1 MFLPLFFVTFAA
13 IITYLNKKRTKN
25 MKHIRHYLTALFAI
39 ALSLMVWADSGEL
52 FTSGKLSSSLINCI
66 VQDKYGY
73 IWVGTEY
80 GLSKFD
86 GYRFTN
92 YLHNEEDTTSITD
105 NIISDLLV
113 DKKGNL
119 WIGCAKGLMR
129 YNYETNNF
137 SRLQFPDGR
146 KPRIYSMVESHRG
159 DILLGTAGYG
169 LYSVKNNGIE
179 KTANNRFTIKW
190 ERAYAKRDS
199 DVFFTHIY
207 EDKHH
212 YLWQSSH
219 LSTFTRF
226 IEKQG
231 KVQRKDFKSPYGAP
245 VAFIQHRP
253 QAMLIVCMYGIIYYD
268 YRTGRIAD
276 AGYDLGTFKNHVT
289 INNATFDHE
298 GNLYISTS
306 EHGALII
313 KKGSNKVEQLENSNS
328 NFNLSTA
335 FVNDIIE
342 DKDNNLWIGCY
353 KKGLYLLNQ
362 RQQAFSSWSF
372 SAQNYII
379 GSSVSSIAPG
389 ENGETWCTVQNS
401 GVFCFDAS
409 GKIIAHPTSPAGT
422 CIIYKDR
429 RGAYWISNGSALYS
443 YNPHTGAYQE
453 KLTFTS
459 AGIYCMT
466 DDNQGNLYIS
476 VYSKG
481 LYIYNVESGKVTV
494 LNMRQ
499 RGNKGF
505 LCNDWVRSMAFDHT
519 GHLWIGT
526 SNGVSCLNT
535 KTLSF
540 KDFGW
545 NNILKDRQANGICE
559 GKNGNMII
567 GTEEGLYLFDRKNNK
582 TLALPHAEVLK
593 GKQVCSIIKDHQGD
607 LWISTTMGI
616 WQYDQKNR
624 QFIGH
629 INGNGLTTREY
640 VLGSSMHTAS
650 DLIAFGTSDGITT
663 FYPERVKAKKMELGD
678 VHLTNFIIDGK
689 PINCLTDEFTIPYEE
704 NSFTLEFSLLNY
716 RNTDNISFQYRIN
729 EGKWNSTNEGSN
741 AVSFNKLKPGSY
753 TLEVRAMSNGNFSKK
768 STIIHIKVCDPW
780 YASTWAFLLYFLT
793 AAGII
798 LYIIYRYERHRKED
812 LEETKMQF
820 LINATHDIRSPLTL
834 IMEPLKKLKER
845 LGNAEEYQADID
857 TIDRNAQRLL
867 TLVNQILDKRRLD
880 KHQMNLS
887 CRETNLVE
895 FSQGLVSL
903 FTYNANLRGI
913 NIRLEMP
920 ETPVNAWIDRNKLD
934 KAIANL
940 LSNAFKY
947 TPNGG
952 EIIFRI
958 EKQDKKVLLYVID
971 SGKGLGKN
979 DDAKTLFERFYQG
992 KNSADMHLGGSGIG
1006 LNLCRSIVR
1015 LHGGDV
1021 TARNREDGTSGA
1033 CFIIELPLGKEH
1045 LKDSQIN
1052 SDYVVNGKKQQRG
1065 AASRNSKILLVDD
1078 DIEICR
1084 YLKSELSDWYRFV
1097 ICNNGKEALKQLL
1110 SGDFDLVV
1118 SDVVMPEM
1126 DGITLLRNIKGN
1138 ANISHVPVIMLTSK
1152 SEISDRL
1159 EGIKLGADAYLAKPF
1174 SLEELHLTIDNLID
1188 NVRRLKGKFSGA
1200 LKQDD
1205 KVEKIEV
1212 KGYDEELMERIMK
1225 VVNENLSD
1233 SDFNVEKMCDE
1244 VGVSRTQLHRK
1255 LKEMTGV
1262 PTSEFLRNIRLNEAA
1277 RLIREH
1283 KINITQV
1290 SYMVGFANNS
1300 HFSTAFKKYFGMSP
1314 TEYAAK
1320 YTE

>member
-1 MFLPLFFVTFAA
+1 METISSV
-13 IITYLNKKRTKN
+13 
-25 MKHIRHYLTALFAI
+25 
-39 ALSLMVWADSGEL
+39 VGVAD
-52 FTSGKLSSSLINCI
+52 
-66 VQDKYGY
+66 
-73 IWVGTEY
+73 
-80 GLSKFD
+80 
-86 GYRFTN
+86 
-92 YLHNEEDTTSITD
+92 
-105 NIISDLLV
+105 
-113 DKKGNL
+113 
-119 WIGCAKGLMR
+119 GLML
-129 YNYETNNF
+129 F
-137 SRLQFPDGR
+137 
-146 KPRIYSMVESHRG
+146 V
-159 DILLGTAGYG
+159 
-169 LYSVKNNGIE
+169 VKN
-179 KTANNRFTIKW
+179 
-190 ERAYAKRDS
+190 
-199 DVFFTHIY
+199 H
-207 EDKHH
+207 
-212 YLWQSSH
+212 
-219 LSTFTRF
+219 
-226 IEKQG
+226 
-231 KVQRKDFKSPYGAP
+231 
-245 VAFIQHRP
+245 
-253 QAMLIVCMYGIIYYD
+253 
-268 YRTGRIAD
+268 
-276 AGYDLGTFKNHVT
+276 
-289 INNATFDHE
+289 
-298 GNLYISTS
+298 
-306 EHGALII
+306 
-313 KKGSNKVEQLENSNS
+313 
-328 NFNLSTA
+328 
-335 FVNDIIE
+335 
-342 DKDNNLWIGCY
+342 
-353 KKGLYLLNQ
+353 GLYLLDEKTGNTKLLQ
-362 RQQAFSSWSF
+362 
-372 SAQNYII
+372 
-379 GSSVSSIAPG
+379 
-389 ENGETWCTVQNS
+389 
-401 GVFCFDAS
+401 
-409 GKIIAHPTSPAGT
+409 SPAGP
-422 CIIYKDR
+422 IKVYSDFRKKVYVYGRDGIYEYDWKHQTYRLLLPANGLSLDGMQVDAAGNIYFTSPGNGLYVWNR
-429 RGAYWISNGSALYS
+429 KSGKMTQYLMDDKRPHKTICNNWISEIRLDS
-443 YNPHTGAYQE
+443 
-453 KLTFTS
+453 
-459 AGIYCMT
+459 
-466 DDNQGNLYIS
+466 
-476 VYSKG
+476 
-481 LYIYNVESGKVTV
+481 
-494 LNMRQ
+494 
-499 RGNKGF
+499 RG
-505 LCNDWVRSMAFDHT
+505 W
-519 GHLWIGT
+519 LWCAT
-526 SNGVSCLNT
+526 TNGVSCMDT
-535 KTLSF
+535 KTGYFDIILSRP
-540 KDFGW
+540 
-545 NNILKDRQANGICE
+545 LLE
-559 GKNGNMII
+559 GKTCYSTLELSDGKIAI
-567 GTEEGLYLFDRKNNK
+567 ATEMGLYLYDRKNQQ
-582 TLALPHAEVLK
+582 TTPWPHSESISGLRIYSLK
-593 GKQVCSIIKDHQGD
+593 KDAWGN
-607 LWISTTMGI
+607 LWMSTAQGI
-616 WQYDQKNR
+616 WCYSSKAKL
-624 QFIGH
+624 FFSFEK
-629 INGNGLTTREY
+629 GNGLLTKEY
-640 VLGSSMHTAS
+640 LAGVAGSTPDGVICYGNSEGLTYFRPSQVKDYNEKMSAIYLSEVL
-650 DLIAFGTSDGITT
+650 L
-663 FYPERVKAKKMELGD
+663 
-678 VHLTNFIIDGK
+678 DGK
-689 PINCLTDEFTIPYEE
+689 MAPFIGDNLSVPSDFKSIVL
-704 NSFTLEFSLLNY
+704 NFSLLDY
-716 RNTDNISFQYRIN
+716 QSVGNIVFQYRIN
-729 EGKWNSTNEGSN
+729 GGKWISN
-741 AVSFNKLKPGSY
+741 AAGDNSFNFTGLSY
-753 TLEVRAMSNGNFSKK
+753 GHYRIEVRTYCNGKYSIYNKV
-768 STIIHIKVCDPW
+768 IKLNVLVPW
-780 YASTWAFLLYFLT
+780 YLTVWAKLIYLILVLGFM
-793 AAGII
+793 AAVIF
-798 LYIIYRYERHRKED
+798 IYLHKKKRD
-812 LEETKMQF
+812 LEEAKMQF

-845 LGNAEEYQADID
+845 LGNAEEYHEDID
-857 TIDRNAQRLL
+857 TMDRNAQRLL

-895 FSQGLVSL
+895 FSRGLVSL

-1045 LKDSQIN
+1045 LKNNQICLDN
-1052 SDYVVNGKKQQRG
+1052 VGTGKKQQRG

-1188 NVRRLKGKFSGA
+1188 NVRRLKGKFTGA

-1205 KVEKIEV
+1205 KVEKVEV

-1314 TEYAAK
+1314 TEYAAR
-1320 YTE
+1320 YSE

>member
-1 MFLPLFFVTFAA
+1 MLFSIFCFVQ
-13 IITYLNKKRTKN
+13 
-25 MKHIRHYLTALFAI
+25 MLTCFSYAN
-39 ALSLMVWADSGEL
+39 SGRL
-52 FTSGKLSSSLINCI
+52 YTSNDLSSSLIRCI
-66 VQDKYGY
+66 IQDKYGF
-73 IWVGTEY
+73 IWVGTNY
-80 GLSKFD
+80 GLNRFD
-86 GYRFTN
+86 GYKFST
-92 YLHNEEDTTSITD
+92 YLCNPADTTTIQD
-105 NIISDLLV
+105 NDIVKLYPYSKEFLFVATNRGLYKYSYLTNSFQHIVLEKKDEKIRVSSLIEDGKHNLL
-113 DKKGNL
+113 
-119 WIGCAKGLMR
+119 I
-129 YNYETNNF
+129 
-137 SRLQFPDGR
+137 
-146 KPRIYSMVESHRG
+146 
-159 DILLGTAGYG
+159 GTAGYG
-169 LYSVKNNGIE
+169 AYRLDMTTGKVTRLSRKSANSV
-179 KTANNRFTIKW
+179 
-190 ERAYAKRDS
+190 D
-199 DVFFTHIY
+199 DFFAMLFFDD
-207 EDKHH
+207 EG
-212 YLWQSSH
+212 YLWQANH
-219 LSTFTRF
+219 TKVLR
-226 IEKQG
+226 KYKYNG
-231 KVQRKDFKSPYGAP
+231 KSIQLVSVYEPKDLFGISKLYATDKKGFF
-245 VAFIQHRP
+245 VAHTGGMMR
-253 QAMLIVCMYGIIYYD
+253 YD
-268 YRTGRIAD
+268 YASHSFSRYDFDFSAHQG
-276 AGYDLGTFKNHVT
+276 AGYISAVTLDKYGNLWLGTSGDGTFKIPHGSRKAYRVEL
-289 INNATFDHE
+289 NNQSFIFDNAHISDLLIDRD
-298 GNLYISTS
+298 GNQWY
-306 EHGALII
+306 
-313 KKGSNKVEQLENSNS
+313 
-328 NFNLSTA
+328 
-335 FVNDIIE
+335 
-342 DKDNNLWIGCY
+342 GCY
-353 KKGLYLLNQ
+353 MKGLFLSNNDKNVFHPVSLDELGAGMETISSVVGVADGLMLFVVKNHGLYLLDEKTGNTKLLQ
-362 RQQAFSSWSF
+362 
-372 SAQNYII
+372 
-379 GSSVSSIAPG
+379 
-389 ENGETWCTVQNS
+389 
-401 GVFCFDAS
+401 
-409 GKIIAHPTSPAGT
+409 SPAGP
-422 CIIYKDR
+422 IKVYSDFRKKVYVYGRDGIYEYDWMYQTYRLLLPSNGLSLDDMQVDAAGNIYFTSQGNGLYVWNRKSGKMTQYLMDDKR
-429 RGAYWISNGSALYS
+429 PHKTICNNWISEIRLDS
-443 YNPHTGAYQE
+443 
-453 KLTFTS
+453 
-459 AGIYCMT
+459 
-466 DDNQGNLYIS
+466 
-476 VYSKG
+476 
-481 LYIYNVESGKVTV
+481 
-494 LNMRQ
+494 
-499 RGNKGF
+499 RG
-505 LCNDWVRSMAFDHT
+505 W
-519 GHLWIGT
+519 LWCAT
-526 SNGVSCLNT
+526 ANGVSCMDT
-535 KTLSF
+535 KTGYFDIILSRP
-540 KDFGW
+540 
-545 NNILKDRQANGICE
+545 LLE
-559 GKNGNMII
+559 GKSCYSTLELSDGKIAI
-567 GTEEGLYLFDRKNNK
+567 ATEMGLYLYDRKKQQTTPWPHSESISGLRIYSLNK
-582 TLALPHAEVLK
+582 DAK
-593 GKQVCSIIKDHQGD
+593 GN
-607 LWISTTMGI
+607 LWMSTAQGI
-616 WQYDQKNR
+616 WCYDSKAKS
-624 QFIGH
+624 FFSFEK
-629 INGNGLTTREY
+629 GNGLLTKEY
-640 VLGSSMHTAS
+640 LAGVVGS
-650 DLIAFGTSDGITT
+650 TSDGVICYGNSEGLTY
-663 FYPERVKAKKMELGD
+663 FRPSQVKDYNEKTSAIYLSG
-678 VHLTNFIIDGK
+678 VLLDGK
-689 PINCLTDEFTIPYEE
+689 MAPFIGDNLSVPSDFKSIVL
-704 NSFTLEFSLLNY
+704 SFSQLDYQSVG
-716 RNTDNISFQYRIN
+716 NIVFQYRIN
-729 EGKWNSTNEGSN
+729 GGKWISN
-741 AVSFNKLKPGSY
+741 AAGDNSFNFTGLSY
-753 TLEVRAMSNGNFSKK
+753 GHYRIEVRTYCNGKYSTYKK
-768 STIIHIKVCDPW
+768 VINLDVLAPW
-780 YASTWAFLLYFLT
+780 FLTVWAKLLYLFLILGLT
-793 AAGII
+793 AAAII
-798 LYIIYRYERHRKED
+798 VFLRKKKRD
-812 LEETKMQF
+812 MEEAKMQF

-1188 NVRRLKGKFSGA
+1188 NVRRLKGKFTGA

-1205 KVEKIEV
+1205 KVEKVEV

-1314 TEYAAK
+1314 TEYAAR
-1320 YTE
+1320 YSE

>member
-1 MFLPLFFVTFAA
+1 MLFSIFCFVQ
-13 IITYLNKKRTKN
+13 
-25 MKHIRHYLTALFAI
+25 MLTCFSYAN
-39 ALSLMVWADSGEL
+39 SGRL
-52 FTSGKLSSSLINCI
+52 YTSNDMSSSLIRCI
-66 VQDKYGY
+66 IQDKYGF
-73 IWVGTEY
+73 IWVGTNF
-80 GLSKFD
+80 GLNRFD
-86 GYRFTN
+86 GYKFCT
-92 YLHNEEDTTSITD
+92 YLCNPADTTTIQD
-105 NIISDLLV
+105 NDIVKLYPYSKEFLFVATNRGLYKYSYLTNSFQHIVLEKKDEKIRISSLIEDGKHNLL
-113 DKKGNL
+113 
-119 WIGCAKGLMR
+119 I
-129 YNYETNNF
+129 
-137 SRLQFPDGR
+137 
-146 KPRIYSMVESHRG
+146 
-159 DILLGTAGYG
+159 GTAGYG
-169 LYSVKNNGIE
+169 AYRLDMTTGKVTRLSRKSANSV
-179 KTANNRFTIKW
+179 
-190 ERAYAKRDS
+190 D
-199 DVFFTHIY
+199 DFFAMLFFDD
-207 EDKHH
+207 EG
-212 YLWQSSH
+212 YLWQANH
-219 LSTFTRF
+219 TKVLR
-226 IEKQG
+226 KYKYNG
-231 KVQRKDFKSPYGAP
+231 KSIKLVSVYEPKGLFSVCKLYAADKKGFF
-245 VAFIQHRP
+245 VAH
-253 QAMLIVCMYGIIYYD
+253 VGGIMRYD
-268 YRTGRIAD
+268 YASHRFSRYDFDFSAHQG
-276 AGYDLGTFKNHVT
+276 AGYISAVTLDKYGNLWLGTSGDGTFKIPHGSRKAYRVEL
-289 INNATFDHE
+289 NNQSFIFDNAHISDLLIDRD
-298 GNLYISTS
+298 GNQWY
-306 EHGALII
+306 
-313 KKGSNKVEQLENSNS
+313 
-328 NFNLSTA
+328 
-335 FVNDIIE
+335 
-342 DKDNNLWIGCY
+342 GCY
-353 KKGLYLLNQ
+353 MKGLFLSNNDKNVFHPVSLDELGAGMETISSVVGVADGLMLFVVKNHGLYLLDEKTGNTKLLQ
-362 RQQAFSSWSF
+362 
-372 SAQNYII
+372 
-379 GSSVSSIAPG
+379 
-389 ENGETWCTVQNS
+389 
-401 GVFCFDAS
+401 
-409 GKIIAHPTSPAGT
+409 SPAGP
-422 CIIYKDR
+422 IKVYSDFRKKVYVYGRDGIYEYDWMHQTYRLLLPSNGLSLDDMRVDAAGNIYFTSQGNGLYVWNRKSGKMTQYLMDDKR
-429 RGAYWISNGSALYS
+429 PHKTICNNWISEIRLDS
-443 YNPHTGAYQE
+443 
-453 KLTFTS
+453 
-459 AGIYCMT
+459 
-466 DDNQGNLYIS
+466 
-476 VYSKG
+476 
-481 LYIYNVESGKVTV
+481 
-494 LNMRQ
+494 
-499 RGNKGF
+499 RG
-505 LCNDWVRSMAFDHT
+505 W
-519 GHLWIGT
+519 LWCAT
-526 SNGVSCLNT
+526 ANGVSCMDT
-535 KTLSF
+535 KTGYFDIILSRP
-540 KDFGW
+540 
-545 NNILKDRQANGICE
+545 LLE
-559 GKNGNMII
+559 GKTCYSTLELSDGKIAI
-567 GTEEGLYLFDRKNNK
+567 ATEMGLYLYDRKK
-582 TLALPHAEVLK
+582 QQTTPWPHSESISGLRIYSLK
-593 GKQVCSIIKDHQGD
+593 KDVKGN
-607 LWISTTMGI
+607 LWMSTAQGI
-616 WQYDQKNR
+616 WCYDSKAKS
-624 QFIGH
+624 FFSFEK
-629 INGNGLTTREY
+629 GNGLLTKEY
-640 VLGSSMHTAS
+640 LAGVVGS
-650 DLIAFGTSDGITT
+650 TSDGVICYGNSEGLTY
-663 FYPERVKAKKMELGD
+663 FQPSEVKDYNEKTSAIYLSG
-678 VHLTNFIIDGK
+678 VLLDGK
-689 PINCLTDEFTIPYEE
+689 MAPFIGDNLSVPSDFKSIVL
-704 NSFTLEFSLLNY
+704 SFSQLDYQSVG
-716 RNTDNISFQYRIN
+716 NIVFQYRIN
-729 EGKWNSTNEGSN
+729 GGKWISN
-741 AVSFNKLKPGSY
+741 AAGDNSFNFTGLSY
-753 TLEVRAMSNGNFSKK
+753 GHYRIEVRTYCNGKYSTYKK
-768 STIIHIKVCDPW
+768 VINLDVLAPW
-780 YASTWAFLLYFLT
+780 FLTVWAKLLYLFLILGLT
-793 AAGII
+793 AAAII
-798 LYIIYRYERHRKED
+798 VYLRKKKRD
-812 LEETKMQF
+812 LEEAKMQF

-857 TIDRNAQRLL
+857 AIDRNAQRLL

-903 FTYNANLRGI
+903 FTYNANLSGI

>member
-1 MFLPLFFVTFAA
+1 MDDKRPHKTICNNWISEIRLDSRGWLWCATTNGVSCMDTKTGYFDIILSRPLLEGKTCYSTLELSDGK
-13 IITYLNKKRTKN
+13 I
-25 MKHIRHYLTALFAI
+25 AI
-39 ALSLMVWADSGEL
+39 ATEMGLYLYDRKKQQTTPWPHSESISGLRIYSLKKDV
-52 FTSGKLSSSLINCI
+52 
-66 VQDKYGY
+66 
-73 IWVGTEY
+73 
-80 GLSKFD
+80 
-86 GYRFTN
+86 
-92 YLHNEEDTTSITD
+92 
-105 NIISDLLV
+105 
-113 DKKGNL
+113 KGNL
-119 WIGCAKGLMR
+119 WMSTAQGIWCYDSKAKSFFSFEKGNGLLTKE
-129 YNYETNNF
+129 YLAGVVGST
-137 SRLQFPDGR
+137 SDGV
-146 KPRIYSMVESHRG
+146 IC
-159 DILLGTAGYG
+159 YG
-169 LYSVKNNGIE
+169 NSEGLTYFRPSQVKDYDE
-179 KTANNRFTIKW
+179 KTSA
-190 ERAYAKRDS
+190 
-199 DVFFTHIY
+199 IY
-207 EDKHH
+207 
-212 YLWQSSH
+212 
-219 LSTFTRF
+219 LSGVLLDGKMAPF
-226 IEKQG
+226 IG
-231 KVQRKDFKSPYGAP
+231 DNLSVPSDFKS
-245 VAFIQHRP
+245 
-253 QAMLIVCMYGIIYYD
+253 IV
-268 YRTGRIAD
+268 
-276 AGYDLGTFKNHVT
+276 
-289 INNATFDHE
+289 
-298 GNLYISTS
+298 
-306 EHGALII
+306 
-313 KKGSNKVEQLENSNS
+313 
-328 NFNLSTA
+328 LS
-335 FVNDIIE
+335 
-342 DKDNNLWIGCY
+342 
-353 KKGLYLLNQ
+353 
-362 RQQAFSSWSF
+362 
-372 SAQNYII
+372 
-379 GSSVSSIAPG
+379 
-389 ENGETWCTVQNS
+389 
-401 GVFCFDAS
+401 
-409 GKIIAHPTSPAGT
+409 
-422 CIIYKDR
+422 
-429 RGAYWISNGSALYS
+429 
-443 YNPHTGAYQE
+443 
-453 KLTFTS
+453 
-459 AGIYCMT
+459 
-466 DDNQGNLYIS
+466 
-476 VYSKG
+476 
-481 LYIYNVESGKVTV
+481 
-494 LNMRQ
+494 
-499 RGNKGF
+499 
-505 LCNDWVRSMAFDHT
+505 
-519 GHLWIGT
+519 
-526 SNGVSCLNT
+526 
-535 KTLSF
+535 
-540 KDFGW
+540 
-545 NNILKDRQANGICE
+545 
-559 GKNGNMII
+559 
-567 GTEEGLYLFDRKNNK
+567 
-582 TLALPHAEVLK
+582 
-593 GKQVCSIIKDHQGD
+593 
-607 LWISTTMGI
+607 
-616 WQYDQKNR
+616 
-624 QFIGH
+624 
-629 INGNGLTTREY
+629 
-640 VLGSSMHTAS
+640 
-650 DLIAFGTSDGITT
+650 
-663 FYPERVKAKKMELGD
+663 
-678 VHLTNFIIDGK
+678 
-689 PINCLTDEFTIPYEE
+689 
-704 NSFTLEFSLLNY
+704 FSLLDY
-716 RNTDNISFQYRIN
+716 QSVGNIVFQYRIN
-729 EGKWNSTNEGSN
+729 GGKWISN
-741 AVSFNKLKPGSY
+741 AAGDNSFNFTGLSY
-753 TLEVRAMSNGNFSKK
+753 GHYRIEVRTYCNGKYSTYKK
-768 STIIHIKVCDPW
+768 VINLDVLAPW
-780 YASTWAFLLYFLT
+780 YLTVWAKLIYLSLVLGFM
-793 AAGII
+793 AAVIF
-798 LYIIYRYERHRKED
+798 IYLRKKKRD
-812 LEETKMQF
+812 LEEAKMQF

-845 LGNAEEYQADID
+845 LGNAEEYHEDID

-1052 SDYVVNGKKQQRG
+1052 SDYVVNGKKQQRSG
-1065 AASRNSKILLVDD
+1065 ASKNSKILLVDD

-1084 YLKSELSDWYRFV
+1084 YIKTELSDWYRFV
-1097 ICNNGKEALKQLL
+1097 ICNNGKDALKQLL

-1188 NVRRLKGKFSGA
+1188 NVRRLKGKFTGA

-1205 KVEKIEV
+1205 KVEKVEV

-1277 RLIREH
+1277 RLIKEG

>member
-1 MFLPLFFVTFAA
+1 METISSVVGVADGLMLFVVKNHGLYLLDEKTGNTKLLQSPAGSIKVFSDFRKNVYVYGRDGIYEYDWKHQTYRLLLPANGLSLDGMQVDAA
-13 IITYLNKKRTKN
+13 GNIYFTSPGNGLYVWNRKSGKMTQYLMDDKRPHKTICNNWTSEIRLDSRGWLWCATANGVSCMDTKTGYFDIILSWPLLEGKTCYSTLELSDGK
-25 MKHIRHYLTALFAI
+25 IAI
-39 ALSLMVWADSGEL
+39 ATEMGLYLYDRKKQQTTPWPHSESISGLRIYSLKKDA
-52 FTSGKLSSSLINCI
+52 
-66 VQDKYGY
+66 
-73 IWVGTEY
+73 
-80 GLSKFD
+80 
-86 GYRFTN
+86 
-92 YLHNEEDTTSITD
+92 
-105 NIISDLLV
+105 
-113 DKKGNL
+113 KGNL
-119 WIGCAKGLMR
+119 WMSTAQGIWCYDSKAKSFFSFEKGNGLLTKE
-129 YNYETNNF
+129 YLAGVVGST
-137 SRLQFPDGR
+137 SDGV
-146 KPRIYSMVESHRG
+146 IC
-159 DILLGTAGYG
+159 YG
-169 LYSVKNNGIE
+169 NSEGLTYFRPSQVKNYDE
-179 KTANNRFTIKW
+179 KTSA
-190 ERAYAKRDS
+190 
-199 DVFFTHIY
+199 IY
-207 EDKHH
+207 
-212 YLWQSSH
+212 
-219 LSTFTRF
+219 LSGVLLDGKMAPF
-226 IEKQG
+226 IG
-231 KVQRKDFKSPYGAP
+231 DNLSVPSDFKS
-245 VAFIQHRP
+245 
-253 QAMLIVCMYGIIYYD
+253 IV
-268 YRTGRIAD
+268 
-276 AGYDLGTFKNHVT
+276 L
-289 INNATFDHE
+289 
-298 GNLYISTS
+298 
-306 EHGALII
+306 
-313 KKGSNKVEQLENSNS
+313 
-328 NFNLSTA
+328 
-335 FVNDIIE
+335 
-342 DKDNNLWIGCY
+342 
-353 KKGLYLLNQ
+353 
-362 RQQAFSSWSF
+362 SF
-372 SAQNYII
+372 SQLDYQ
-379 GSSVSSIAPG
+379 SV
-389 ENGETWCTVQNS
+389 
-401 GVFCFDAS
+401 
-409 GKIIAHPTSPAGT
+409 
-422 CIIYKDR
+422 
-429 RGAYWISNGSALYS
+429 
-443 YNPHTGAYQE
+443 
-453 KLTFTS
+453 
-459 AGIYCMT
+459 
-466 DDNQGNLYIS
+466 GNI
-476 VYSKG
+476 V
-481 LYIYNVESGKVTV
+481 
-494 LNMRQ
+494 
-499 RGNKGF
+499 
-505 LCNDWVRSMAFDHT
+505 
-519 GHLWIGT
+519 
-526 SNGVSCLNT
+526 
-535 KTLSF
+535 
-540 KDFGW
+540 
-545 NNILKDRQANGICE
+545 
-559 GKNGNMII
+559 
-567 GTEEGLYLFDRKNNK
+567 
-582 TLALPHAEVLK
+582 
-593 GKQVCSIIKDHQGD
+593 
-607 LWISTTMGI
+607 
-616 WQYDQKNR
+616 
-624 QFIGH
+624 
-629 INGNGLTTREY
+629 
-640 VLGSSMHTAS
+640 
-650 DLIAFGTSDGITT
+650 
-663 FYPERVKAKKMELGD
+663 
-678 VHLTNFIIDGK
+678 
-689 PINCLTDEFTIPYEE
+689 
-704 NSFTLEFSLLNY
+704 
-716 RNTDNISFQYRIN
+716 FQYRIN
-729 EGKWNSTNEGSN
+729 GGKWISN
-741 AVSFNKLKPGSY
+741 AAGDNSFNFTGLSHGHY
-753 TLEVRAMSNGNFSKK
+753 RIEVRTYCNGKYSTYKK
-768 STIIHIKVCDPW
+768 VINLDVLAPW
-780 YASTWAFLLYFLT
+780 FLTVWAKLIYLFLILGLT
-793 AAGII
+793 AAAII
-798 LYIIYRYERHRKED
+798 VFLRKKKRD
-812 LEETKMQF
+812 MEEAKMQF

-913 NIRLEMP
+913 NIRLEIP

-1021 TARNREDGTSGA
+1021 YAHNREDGKSGA

-1045 LKDSQIN
+1045 LKNNQIY
-1052 SDYVVNGKKQQRG
+1052 SDNGKTKKKQQRD
-1065 AASRNSKILLVDD
+1065 AASRNCKILLVDD

-1097 ICNNGKEALKQLL
+1097 ICNNGKEALNQLF
-1110 SGDFDLVV
+1110 SDDFDLVI

-1126 DGITLLRNIKGN
+1126 DGITLLKNIKGN

-1212 KGYDEELMERIMK
+1212 KGNDEELMERIMK
-1225 VVNENLSD
+1225 VVNENMSD

>member
-1 MFLPLFFVTFAA
+1 MKRFMLFLIFCFVQ
-13 IITYLNKKRTKN
+13 
-25 MKHIRHYLTALFAI
+25 MLTCFSYAN
-39 ALSLMVWADSGEL
+39 SGRL
-52 FTSGKLSSSLINCI
+52 YTSNDLSSSLIRCI
-66 VQDKYGY
+66 IQDKYGF
-73 IWVGTEY
+73 IWVGTNY
-80 GLSKFD
+80 GLNRFD
-86 GYRFTN
+86 GYKFST
-92 YLHNEEDTTSITD
+92 YLCNPADTTTIQD
-105 NIISDLLV
+105 NDIVKLYPYSKEFLFVATNRGLYKYSYLTNSFQHIVLEKKDEKIRVSSLIEDGKHNLL
-113 DKKGNL
+113 
-119 WIGCAKGLMR
+119 I
-129 YNYETNNF
+129 
-137 SRLQFPDGR
+137 
-146 KPRIYSMVESHRG
+146 
-159 DILLGTAGYG
+159 GTAGYG
-169 LYSVKNNGIE
+169 AYRLDMTTGKVTRLSRKSANSV
-179 KTANNRFTIKW
+179 
-190 ERAYAKRDS
+190 D
-199 DVFFTHIY
+199 DFFAMLFFDD
-207 EDKHH
+207 EG
-212 YLWQSSH
+212 YLWQANH
-219 LSTFTRF
+219 TKVLR
-226 IEKQG
+226 KYKYNG
-231 KVQRKDFKSPYGAP
+231 KSIKLVSVYEPKGLFSVCKLYAADKKGFF
-245 VAFIQHRP
+245 VAH
-253 QAMLIVCMYGIIYYD
+253 VGGIMRYD
-268 YRTGRIAD
+268 YASHSFSRYDFDFSAHQG
-276 AGYDLGTFKNHVT
+276 AGYISAVTLDKYGNLWLGTSGDGTFKIPHGSRKAYRVEL
-289 INNATFDHE
+289 NNQSFIFDNAHISDLLIDRD
-298 GNLYISTS
+298 GNQWY
-306 EHGALII
+306 
-313 KKGSNKVEQLENSNS
+313 
-328 NFNLSTA
+328 
-335 FVNDIIE
+335 
-342 DKDNNLWIGCY
+342 GCY
-353 KKGLYLLNQ
+353 MKGLFLSNNDKNVFHPVSLDELGAGMETISSVVGVADGLMLFVVKNHGLYLLDEKTGNTKLLQ
-362 RQQAFSSWSF
+362 
-372 SAQNYII
+372 
-379 GSSVSSIAPG
+379 
-389 ENGETWCTVQNS
+389 
-401 GVFCFDAS
+401 
-409 GKIIAHPTSPAGT
+409 SPAGP
-422 CIIYKDR
+422 IKVYSDFRKKVYVYGRDGIYEYDWMHQTYRLLLPSNGLSLDDMQVDAAGNIYFTSQGNGLYVWDR
-429 RGAYWISNGSALYS
+429 KSGKMTQYLMDDKRPHKTICNNWISEIRLDS
-443 YNPHTGAYQE
+443 
-453 KLTFTS
+453 
-459 AGIYCMT
+459 
-466 DDNQGNLYIS
+466 
-476 VYSKG
+476 
-481 LYIYNVESGKVTV
+481 
-494 LNMRQ
+494 
-499 RGNKGF
+499 RG
-505 LCNDWVRSMAFDHT
+505 W
-519 GHLWIGT
+519 LWCAT
-526 SNGVSCLNT
+526 ANGVSCMDT
-535 KTLSF
+535 KNGYFDIILSRP
-540 KDFGW
+540 
-545 NNILKDRQANGICE
+545 LLE
-559 GKNGNMII
+559 GKSCYSTLELSDGKIAI
-567 GTEEGLYLFDRKNNK
+567 ATEMGLYLYDRKK
-582 TLALPHAEVLK
+582 QQTTPWPHSESISGLRIYSLK
-593 GKQVCSIIKDHQGD
+593 KDVKGN
-607 LWISTTMGI
+607 LWMSSAQGI
-616 WQYDQKNR
+616 WCYASKAKS
-624 QFIGH
+624 FFSFEK
-629 INGNGLTTREY
+629 GNGLLTKEY
-640 VLGSSMHTAS
+640 LAGVVGS
-650 DLIAFGTSDGITT
+650 TSDGVICYGNSEGLTY
-663 FYPERVKAKKMELGD
+663 FRPSQVKDYNEKTSAIYLSG
-678 VHLTNFIIDGK
+678 VLLDGK
-689 PINCLTDEFTIPYEE
+689 MAPFIGDNLSVPSDFKSIVL
-704 NSFTLEFSLLNY
+704 SFSQLDYQSVG
-716 RNTDNISFQYRIN
+716 NIVFQYRIN
-729 EGKWNSTNEGSN
+729 GGKWISN
-741 AVSFNKLKPGSY
+741 AAGDNSFNFTGLSY
-753 TLEVRAMSNGNFSKK
+753 GHYRIEVRTYCNGKYSTYKK
-768 STIIHIKVCDPW
+768 VINLDVLTPW
-780 YASTWAFLLYFLT
+780 FLTVWAKLIYLFLILGLT
-793 AAGII
+793 AAAII
-798 LYIIYRYERHRKED
+798 VYLRKKKRD
-812 LEETKMQF
+812 LEEAKMQF

-857 TIDRNAQRLL
+857 TIDRNTQRLL

-1021 TARNREDGTSGA
+1021 TARNREDGKSGA

-1084 YLKSELSDWYRFV
+1084 YIKTELSDWYRFV

-1277 RLIREH
+1277 RLIRER

>member
-1 MFLPLFFVTFAA
+1 METISSVVGVADGLMLFVVKNHGLYLLDEKTGNTKLLQSPAGPIKVYSDFRKNVYVYGRDGIYEYDWKHQTYRLLLPANGLSLDGMQVDAAGNIYFASPGNGLYVWNRKSGKMTQYLMDDKRPHKTICNNWISEIRLDSRGWLWCA
-13 IITYLNKKRTKN
+13 TANGVSCMDTKTGYFDIILSRPLLEGKTCYSTLELSDGK
-25 MKHIRHYLTALFAI
+25 IAI
-39 ALSLMVWADSGEL
+39 ATEMGLYLYDRKKQQTTPWPHSESISGLRIYSLKKDV
-52 FTSGKLSSSLINCI
+52 
-66 VQDKYGY
+66 
-73 IWVGTEY
+73 
-80 GLSKFD
+80 
-86 GYRFTN
+86 
-92 YLHNEEDTTSITD
+92 
-105 NIISDLLV
+105 
-113 DKKGNL
+113 KGNL
-119 WIGCAKGLMR
+119 WMSTAQGIWCYDSKAKSFFSFEKGNGLLTKEYLAGVVGSTSDGVICYGNSEGLTYFR
-129 YNYETNNF
+129 PSQVKDYN
-137 SRLQFPDGR
+137 
-146 KPRIYSMVESHRG
+146 
-159 DILLGTAGYG
+159 
-169 LYSVKNNGIE
+169 E
-179 KTANNRFTIKW
+179 KTSA
-190 ERAYAKRDS
+190 
-199 DVFFTHIY
+199 IY
-207 EDKHH
+207 
-212 YLWQSSH
+212 
-219 LSTFTRF
+219 LSGVLLDGKMAPF
-226 IEKQG
+226 IG
-231 KVQRKDFKSPYGAP
+231 DNLSVPSDFKS
-245 VAFIQHRP
+245 
-253 QAMLIVCMYGIIYYD
+253 IV
-268 YRTGRIAD
+268 
-276 AGYDLGTFKNHVT
+276 L
-289 INNATFDHE
+289 
-298 GNLYISTS
+298 
-306 EHGALII
+306 
-313 KKGSNKVEQLENSNS
+313 
-328 NFNLSTA
+328 
-335 FVNDIIE
+335 
-342 DKDNNLWIGCY
+342 
-353 KKGLYLLNQ
+353 
-362 RQQAFSSWSF
+362 SF
-372 SAQNYII
+372 SQLDYQ
-379 GSSVSSIAPG
+379 SV
-389 ENGETWCTVQNS
+389 
-401 GVFCFDAS
+401 
-409 GKIIAHPTSPAGT
+409 
-422 CIIYKDR
+422 
-429 RGAYWISNGSALYS
+429 
-443 YNPHTGAYQE
+443 
-453 KLTFTS
+453 
-459 AGIYCMT
+459 
-466 DDNQGNLYIS
+466 GNI
-476 VYSKG
+476 V
-481 LYIYNVESGKVTV
+481 
-494 LNMRQ
+494 
-499 RGNKGF
+499 
-505 LCNDWVRSMAFDHT
+505 
-519 GHLWIGT
+519 
-526 SNGVSCLNT
+526 
-535 KTLSF
+535 
-540 KDFGW
+540 
-545 NNILKDRQANGICE
+545 
-559 GKNGNMII
+559 
-567 GTEEGLYLFDRKNNK
+567 
-582 TLALPHAEVLK
+582 
-593 GKQVCSIIKDHQGD
+593 
-607 LWISTTMGI
+607 
-616 WQYDQKNR
+616 
-624 QFIGH
+624 
-629 INGNGLTTREY
+629 
-640 VLGSSMHTAS
+640 
-650 DLIAFGTSDGITT
+650 
-663 FYPERVKAKKMELGD
+663 
-678 VHLTNFIIDGK
+678 
-689 PINCLTDEFTIPYEE
+689 
-704 NSFTLEFSLLNY
+704 
-716 RNTDNISFQYRIN
+716 FQYRIN
-729 EGKWNSTNEGSN
+729 GGKWISN
-741 AVSFNKLKPGSY
+741 AAGDNSFNFTGLSY
-753 TLEVRAMSNGNFSKK
+753 GHYRIEVRTYCNGKYSTYKK
-768 STIIHIKVCDPW
+768 VINLDVLTPW
-780 YASTWAFLLYFLT
+780 FLTVWAKLIYLFLILGLT
-793 AAGII
+793 AAAII
-798 LYIIYRYERHRKED
+798 VYLRKKKRD
-812 LEETKMQF
+812 LEEAKMQF

-958 EKQDKKVLLYVID
+958 EKQAEKVLLYVID

-1021 TARNREDGTSGA
+1021 YAHNREDGKSGA

-1045 LKDSQIN
+1045 LKNNQICLDN
-1052 SDYVVNGKKQQRG
+1052 VGTKKKQQRG

-1097 ICNNGKEALKQLL
+1097 ICNNGKKALKQLL

-1188 NVRRLKGKFSGA
+1188 NVRRLKGKFTGA

-1205 KVEKIEV
+1205 KVEKVEV

-1314 TEYAAK
+1314 TEYAAR
-1320 YTE
+1320 YSE

>member
-1 MFLPLFFVTFAA
+1 MLFSIFCFVQ
-13 IITYLNKKRTKN
+13 
-25 MKHIRHYLTALFAI
+25 MLTCFSYAN
-39 ALSLMVWADSGEL
+39 SGRL
-52 FTSGKLSSSLINCI
+52 YTSNDLSSSLIRCI
-66 VQDKYGY
+66 IQDKYGF
-73 IWVGTEY
+73 IWVGTNY
-80 GLSKFD
+80 GLNRFD
-86 GYRFTN
+86 GYKFST
-92 YLHNEEDTTSITD
+92 YLCNPADTTTIQD
-105 NIISDLLV
+105 NDIVKLYPYSKEFLFVATNRGLYKYSYLTNSFQHIVLEKKDEKIRVSSLIEDGKHNLL
-113 DKKGNL
+113 
-119 WIGCAKGLMR
+119 I
-129 YNYETNNF
+129 
-137 SRLQFPDGR
+137 
-146 KPRIYSMVESHRG
+146 
-159 DILLGTAGYG
+159 GTAGYG
-169 LYSVKNNGIE
+169 AYRLDMTTGKVTRLSRKSANSV
-179 KTANNRFTIKW
+179 
-190 ERAYAKRDS
+190 D
-199 DVFFTHIY
+199 DFFAMLFFDD
-207 EDKHH
+207 EG
-212 YLWQSSH
+212 YLWQANH
-219 LSTFTRF
+219 TKVLR
-226 IEKQG
+226 KYKYNG
-231 KVQRKDFKSPYGAP
+231 KSIKLVSVYEPKGLFSVCKLYAADKKGFF
-245 VAFIQHRP
+245 VAH
-253 QAMLIVCMYGIIYYD
+253 VGGIMRYD
-268 YRTGRIAD
+268 YASHSFSRYDFDFSAHQG
-276 AGYDLGTFKNHVT
+276 AGYISAVTLDKYGNLWLGTSGDGTFKIPHGSRKAYRVEL
-289 INNATFDHE
+289 NNQSFIFDNAHISDLLIDRD
-298 GNLYISTS
+298 GNQWY
-306 EHGALII
+306 
-313 KKGSNKVEQLENSNS
+313 
-328 NFNLSTA
+328 
-335 FVNDIIE
+335 
-342 DKDNNLWIGCY
+342 GCY
-353 KKGLYLLNQ
+353 MKGLFLSNNDKNVFHPVSLDELGAGMETISSVVGVADGLMLFVVKNHGLYLLDEKTGNTKLLQ
-362 RQQAFSSWSF
+362 
-372 SAQNYII
+372 
-379 GSSVSSIAPG
+379 
-389 ENGETWCTVQNS
+389 
-401 GVFCFDAS
+401 
-409 GKIIAHPTSPAGT
+409 SPAGP
-422 CIIYKDR
+422 IKVYSDFRKNVYVYGRDGIYEYDWKHQTYRLLLPSNGLSLDDMR
-429 RGAYWISNGSALYS
+429 VDAAGNIYFTSQGNGLYVWNRKSGKMTQYLMDDKRPHKTICNNWISEIRLDS
-443 YNPHTGAYQE
+443 
-453 KLTFTS
+453 
-459 AGIYCMT
+459 
-466 DDNQGNLYIS
+466 
-476 VYSKG
+476 
-481 LYIYNVESGKVTV
+481 
-494 LNMRQ
+494 
-499 RGNKGF
+499 RG
-505 LCNDWVRSMAFDHT
+505 W
-519 GHLWIGT
+519 LWCAT
-526 SNGVSCLNT
+526 ANGVSCMDT
-535 KTLSF
+535 KTGYFDIILSRP
-540 KDFGW
+540 
-545 NNILKDRQANGICE
+545 LLE
-559 GKNGNMII
+559 GKTCYSTLELSDGKIAI
-567 GTEEGLYLFDRKNNK
+567 ATEMGLYLYDRKK
-582 TLALPHAEVLK
+582 QQTTPWPHSESISGLRIYSLK
-593 GKQVCSIIKDHQGD
+593 KDVKGN
-607 LWISTTMGI
+607 LWMSSAQGI
-616 WQYDQKNR
+616 WCYDSKAKS
-624 QFIGH
+624 FFSFEK
-629 INGNGLTTREY
+629 GNGLLTKEY
-640 VLGSSMHTAS
+640 LAGVVGS
-650 DLIAFGTSDGITT
+650 TSDGVICYGNSEGLTY
-663 FYPERVKAKKMELGD
+663 FRPSQVKDYNEKTSAIYLSG
-678 VHLTNFIIDGK
+678 VLLDGK
-689 PINCLTDEFTIPYEE
+689 MAPFIGDNLSVPSDFKSIVL
-704 NSFTLEFSLLNY
+704 SFSQLDYQSVG
-716 RNTDNISFQYRIN
+716 NIVFQYRIN
-729 EGKWNSTNEGSN
+729 GGKWISN
-741 AVSFNKLKPGSY
+741 AAGDNSFNFTGLSY
-753 TLEVRAMSNGNFSKK
+753 GHYRIEVRTYCNGKYSTYKK
-768 STIIHIKVCDPW
+768 VINLDVLTPW
-780 YASTWAFLLYFLT
+780 FLTVWAKLIYLFLILGLT
-793 AAGII
+793 AAAII
-798 LYIIYRYERHRKED
+798 VYLRKKKRD
-812 LEETKMQF
+812 LEEAKMQF

-845 LGNAEEYQADID
+845 LGNAEEYSEDID
-857 TIDRNAQRLL
+857 TIDRNTQRLL

-1084 YLKSELSDWYRFV
+1084 YIKTELSDWYRFV

-1205 KVEKIEV
+1205 KVEKVEV

>member
-1 MFLPLFFVTFAA
+1 MKRLLLFGVLCLVQMLATFSYA
-13 IITYLNKKRTKN
+13 N
-25 MKHIRHYLTALFAI
+25 
-39 ALSLMVWADSGEL
+39 SGRL
-52 FTSGKLSSSLINCI
+52 YTSNDLSSSLIRCI
-66 VQDKYGY
+66 IQDKYGF
-73 IWVGTEY
+73 IWVGTNY
-80 GLSKFD
+80 GLNRFD
-86 GYRFTN
+86 GYKFST
-92 YLHNEEDTTSITD
+92 YLCNPADTTTIQDNDIVKLYPYSKEFLFVATNRGLYKYSYLTNSFQHIVLEKKDEKIRVSSLIEDGKHNLLIGTSGYGAYRLDMTTGKVTRLSRKSANSVDDFFSMLFFDAEGYLWQANHTKVLRKYKYDGKSIRLVSVYEPKDLFGIRKLYATD
-105 NIISDLLV
+105 KKGFFVAHTGGIMRYDYASHRFSRYDFDFSAHQGAGYISAVTLDKYGNLWLGTSGDGTFKIPHGSGKAYRVELNNQSFIFDNAHISDLLIDRDGNQWYGCYMKGLFLSNNDRNVFHSVTLDDLGAGMETISSVVGVADGLMLFVVKNHGLYLLDEKTGNTRQLQSPAGLVKVYSDIRKKVYVYASGGIYEYDWKHQTYQLLLPASGLSLDGMLV
-113 DKKGNL
+113 DAAGNMYLTSQGNGLYVWNRKSGKMTQYLMDDRRPHKTICNNWITDIRLDSRGRLWCATTNGVSCMDTKTGYFDIILSRPLLEGKTCYCTLELSDGKIAIATEMGLYLYDRKKQQTTPWPHSESISGLRIYSLKKDVKGNL
-119 WIGCAKGLMR
+119 WMSSAQGIWCYDSKAKSFFSFEKGNGLLTKEYLAGVVGSTSDGVICYGNSEGLTYFR
-129 YNYETNNF
+129 PSQVKDYN
-137 SRLQFPDGR
+137 
-146 KPRIYSMVESHRG
+146 
-159 DILLGTAGYG
+159 
-169 LYSVKNNGIE
+169 E
-179 KTANNRFTIKW
+179 KTSA
-190 ERAYAKRDS
+190 
-199 DVFFTHIY
+199 IY
-207 EDKHH
+207 
-212 YLWQSSH
+212 
-219 LSTFTRF
+219 LSGVLLDGKMAPF
-226 IEKQG
+226 IG
-231 KVQRKDFKSPYGAP
+231 DNLSVPSDFKS
-245 VAFIQHRP
+245 
-253 QAMLIVCMYGIIYYD
+253 IV
-268 YRTGRIAD
+268 
-276 AGYDLGTFKNHVT
+276 
-289 INNATFDHE
+289 
-298 GNLYISTS
+298 
-306 EHGALII
+306 
-313 KKGSNKVEQLENSNS
+313 
-328 NFNLSTA
+328 LS
-335 FVNDIIE
+335 
-342 DKDNNLWIGCY
+342 
-353 KKGLYLLNQ
+353 
-362 RQQAFSSWSF
+362 
-372 SAQNYII
+372 
-379 GSSVSSIAPG
+379 
-389 ENGETWCTVQNS
+389 
-401 GVFCFDAS
+401 
-409 GKIIAHPTSPAGT
+409 
-422 CIIYKDR
+422 
-429 RGAYWISNGSALYS
+429 
-443 YNPHTGAYQE
+443 
-453 KLTFTS
+453 
-459 AGIYCMT
+459 
-466 DDNQGNLYIS
+466 
-476 VYSKG
+476 
-481 LYIYNVESGKVTV
+481 
-494 LNMRQ
+494 
-499 RGNKGF
+499 
-505 LCNDWVRSMAFDHT
+505 
-519 GHLWIGT
+519 
-526 SNGVSCLNT
+526 
-535 KTLSF
+535 
-540 KDFGW
+540 
-545 NNILKDRQANGICE
+545 
-559 GKNGNMII
+559 
-567 GTEEGLYLFDRKNNK
+567 
-582 TLALPHAEVLK
+582 
-593 GKQVCSIIKDHQGD
+593 
-607 LWISTTMGI
+607 
-616 WQYDQKNR
+616 
-624 QFIGH
+624 
-629 INGNGLTTREY
+629 
-640 VLGSSMHTAS
+640 
-650 DLIAFGTSDGITT
+650 
-663 FYPERVKAKKMELGD
+663 
-678 VHLTNFIIDGK
+678 
-689 PINCLTDEFTIPYEE
+689 
-704 NSFTLEFSLLNY
+704 FSLLDY
-716 RNTDNISFQYRIN
+716 QSVGNIVFQYRIN
-729 EGKWNSTNEGSN
+729 GGKWISN
-741 AVSFNKLKPGSY
+741 AAGDNSFNFTGLSY
-753 TLEVRAMSNGNFSKK
+753 GHYRIEVRTYCNGKYSTYKK
-768 STIIHIKVCDPW
+768 VINLDVLAPW
-780 YASTWAFLLYFLT
+780 FLTVWAKLIYLFLILGLT
-793 AAGII
+793 AAAII
-798 LYIIYRYERHRKED
+798 VYLRKKKRD
-812 LEETKMQF
+812 MEEAKMQF

-913 NIRLEMP
+913 NIKLEMP
-920 ETPVNAWIDRNKLD
+920 EKPVNAWIDRNKLD

-1052 SDYVVNGKKQQRG
+1052 SDYVVNGKKPQRG
-1065 AASRNSKILLVDD
+1065 AASRNCKILLVDD

-1084 YLKSELSDWYRFV
+1084 YIKSELSDWYRFV
-1097 ICNNGKEALKQLL
+1097 ICNNGKEALNQLL

-1205 KVEKIEV
+1205 KVEKVEV

-1277 RLIREH
+1277 RLIRER

>member
-1 MFLPLFFVTFAA
+1 ML
-13 IITYLNKKRTKN
+13 
-25 MKHIRHYLTALFAI
+25 
-39 ALSLMVWADSGEL
+39 
-52 FTSGKLSSSLINCI
+52 
-66 VQDKYGY
+66 DKYGNL
-73 IWVGTEY
+73 WLGTSGDGTFKIPHGSRKAYRVE
-80 GLSKFD
+80 LNNQSFIFD
-86 GYRFTN
+86 N
-92 YLHNEEDTTSITD
+92 AH
-105 NIISDLLV
+105 ISDLLIDRDGNQWYGCYMKGLFLSNNDKNVFHPVSLDELGAGMETISSVVGVADGLMLFVVKNHGLYLLDEKTGNTKLLQSPAGLVKVYSDFRKNVYVYGRDGIYEYDWKHQTYRLLLPANGLSLDGMQV
-113 DKKGNL
+113 DAAGNIYFTSPGNGLYVWNRKSGKMTQYLMDDKRPHKTICNNWISEIRLDSRGWLWCATTNGVSCMDTKTGYFDIILSRPLLEGKTCYCTLELSDGKIAIATEMGLYLYDRKKQQTTPWPHSESISGLRIYSLNKDAKGNL
-119 WIGCAKGLMR
+119 WMSTAQGIWCYDSKAKSFFSFEKGNGLLTKEYLAGVVGSTSDGVICYGNSEGLTYFQPSEVKD
-129 YNYETNNF
+129 YN
-137 SRLQFPDGR
+137 
-146 KPRIYSMVESHRG
+146 
-159 DILLGTAGYG
+159 
-169 LYSVKNNGIE
+169 E
-179 KTANNRFTIKW
+179 KTSA
-190 ERAYAKRDS
+190 
-199 DVFFTHIY
+199 IY
-207 EDKHH
+207 
-212 YLWQSSH
+212 
-219 LSTFTRF
+219 LSGVLLDGKMAPF
-226 IEKQG
+226 IG
-231 KVQRKDFKSPYGAP
+231 DNLSVPSDFKS
-245 VAFIQHRP
+245 
-253 QAMLIVCMYGIIYYD
+253 IV
-268 YRTGRIAD
+268 
-276 AGYDLGTFKNHVT
+276 
-289 INNATFDHE
+289 
-298 GNLYISTS
+298 
-306 EHGALII
+306 
-313 KKGSNKVEQLENSNS
+313 
-328 NFNLSTA
+328 LS
-335 FVNDIIE
+335 
-342 DKDNNLWIGCY
+342 
-353 KKGLYLLNQ
+353 
-362 RQQAFSSWSF
+362 
-372 SAQNYII
+372 
-379 GSSVSSIAPG
+379 
-389 ENGETWCTVQNS
+389 
-401 GVFCFDAS
+401 
-409 GKIIAHPTSPAGT
+409 
-422 CIIYKDR
+422 
-429 RGAYWISNGSALYS
+429 
-443 YNPHTGAYQE
+443 
-453 KLTFTS
+453 
-459 AGIYCMT
+459 
-466 DDNQGNLYIS
+466 
-476 VYSKG
+476 
-481 LYIYNVESGKVTV
+481 
-494 LNMRQ
+494 
-499 RGNKGF
+499 
-505 LCNDWVRSMAFDHT
+505 
-519 GHLWIGT
+519 
-526 SNGVSCLNT
+526 
-535 KTLSF
+535 
-540 KDFGW
+540 
-545 NNILKDRQANGICE
+545 
-559 GKNGNMII
+559 
-567 GTEEGLYLFDRKNNK
+567 
-582 TLALPHAEVLK
+582 
-593 GKQVCSIIKDHQGD
+593 
-607 LWISTTMGI
+607 
-616 WQYDQKNR
+616 
-624 QFIGH
+624 
-629 INGNGLTTREY
+629 
-640 VLGSSMHTAS
+640 
-650 DLIAFGTSDGITT
+650 
-663 FYPERVKAKKMELGD
+663 
-678 VHLTNFIIDGK
+678 
-689 PINCLTDEFTIPYEE
+689 
-704 NSFTLEFSLLNY
+704 FSLLDY
-716 RNTDNISFQYRIN
+716 QSVGNIVFQYRIN
-729 EGKWNSTNEGSN
+729 GGKWISN
-741 AVSFNKLKPGSY
+741 AAGDNSFNFTGLSY
-753 TLEVRAMSNGNFSKK
+753 GHYRIEVRTYCNGKYSTYKK
-768 STIIHIKVCDPW
+768 VINLDVLAPW
-780 YASTWAFLLYFLT
+780 YLTVWAKLIYLSLVLGFM
-793 AAGII
+793 AAVIF
-798 LYIIYRYERHRKED
+798 IYLRKKKRD
-812 LEETKMQF
+812 LEEAKMQF

-979 DDAKTLFERFYQG
+979 DDAKTTLFERFYQG

-1021 TARNREDGTSGA
+1021 YAHNREDGKSGA

-1045 LKDSQIN
+1045 LKNNQIY
-1052 SDYVVNGKKQQRG
+1052 SDNRDTKKKQQRG

-1188 NVRRLKGKFSGA
+1188 NVRRLKGKFTGA

-1205 KVEKIEV
+1205 KVEKVEV

-1277 RLIREH
+1277 RLIRER

-1314 TEYAAK
+1314 TEYAAR
-1320 YTE
+1320 YAE

>member
-1 MFLPLFFVTFAA
+1 MKRFMLFSIFCFVQ
-13 IITYLNKKRTKN
+13 
-25 MKHIRHYLTALFAI
+25 MLTCFSYAN
-39 ALSLMVWADSGEL
+39 SGRL
-52 FTSGKLSSSLINCI
+52 YTSNDLSSSLIRCI
-66 VQDKYGY
+66 IQDKYGF
-73 IWVGTEY
+73 IWVGTNY
-80 GLSKFD
+80 GLNRFD
-86 GYRFTN
+86 GYKFST
-92 YLHNEEDTTSITD
+92 YLCNPADTTTIQD
-105 NIISDLLV
+105 NDIVKLYPYSKEFLFVATNRGLYKYSYLTNSFQHIVLEKHDEKIRISSLIEDRMHNLL
-113 DKKGNL
+113 
-119 WIGCAKGLMR
+119 I
-129 YNYETNNF
+129 
-137 SRLQFPDGR
+137 
-146 KPRIYSMVESHRG
+146 
-159 DILLGTAGYG
+159 GTAGYG
-169 LYSVKNNGIE
+169 AYRLDMTTGKVTRLSRKAANSV
-179 KTANNRFTIKW
+179 
-190 ERAYAKRDS
+190 D
-199 DVFFTHIY
+199 DFFSMLFF
-207 EDKHH
+207 DDAG
-212 YLWQSSH
+212 YLWQANH
-219 LSTFTRF
+219 TKVLR
-226 IEKQG
+226 KYKYDG
-231 KVQRKDFKSPYGAP
+231 KSIRLVSVYEPKDLFGIRKLYATDKKGFF
-245 VAFIQHRP
+245 VAHTG
-253 QAMLIVCMYGIIYYD
+253 GIMRYD
-268 YRTGRIAD
+268 YASDRFSRYDFDFSAHQG
-276 AGYDLGTFKNHVT
+276 AGYISAATLDKYGNLWLGTSGDGTFKIPHGSRKAYRVEL
-289 INNATFDHE
+289 NNQSFIFDNAHISDLLIDRD
-298 GNLYISTS
+298 GNQWYGCYMKGLFLSNNDKNVFHPVSLDELGAGMETISTVV
-306 EHGALII
+306 GVADGLM
-313 KKGSNKVEQLENSNS
+313 L
-328 NFNLSTA
+328 
-335 FVNDIIE
+335 FVVKNH
-342 DKDNNLWIGCY
+342 
-353 KKGLYLLNQ
+353 GLYLLDEKTGNTKLLQ
-362 RQQAFSSWSF
+362 
-372 SAQNYII
+372 
-379 GSSVSSIAPG
+379 
-389 ENGETWCTVQNS
+389 
-401 GVFCFDAS
+401 
-409 GKIIAHPTSPAGT
+409 SPAGP
-422 CIIYKDR
+422 IKVYSDFRKNVYVYGRDGIYEYDWKHQTYRLLLPANGLSLDDMRVDAAGNIYFTSQGNGLYVWNRKSGKMTQYLMDDR
-429 RGAYWISNGSALYS
+429 RPHKTICNNWISDIRLDS
-443 YNPHTGAYQE
+443 
-453 KLTFTS
+453 
-459 AGIYCMT
+459 
-466 DDNQGNLYIS
+466 
-476 VYSKG
+476 
-481 LYIYNVESGKVTV
+481 
-494 LNMRQ
+494 
-499 RGNKGF
+499 RG
-505 LCNDWVRSMAFDHT
+505 R
-519 GHLWIGT
+519 LWCAT
-526 SNGVSCLNT
+526 TNGVSCMDT
-535 KTLSF
+535 KTGYFDVILSRP
-540 KDFGW
+540 
-545 NNILKDRQANGICE
+545 LLE
-559 GKNGNMII
+559 GKTCYSTLELSDSKIAI
-567 GTEEGLYLFDRKNNK
+567 ATEMGLYLYDSKKRQ
-582 TLALPHAEVLK
+582 TTPWPHSESISGLRIYSLK
-593 GKQVCSIIKDHQGD
+593 KDAKGN
-607 LWISTTMGI
+607 LWMSTAQGI
-616 WQYDQKNR
+616 WCYDSKAKS
-624 QFIGH
+624 FFSFEK
-629 INGNGLTTREY
+629 GNGLLTKEY
-640 VLGSSMHTAS
+640 LAGVVGS
-650 DLIAFGTSDGITT
+650 TSDGVICYGNSEGLTY
-663 FYPERVKAKKMELGD
+663 FRPSQVKDYNEKTSAIYLSG
-678 VHLTNFIIDGK
+678 VLLDGK
-689 PINCLTDEFTIPYEE
+689 MAPFIGDNLSVPSDFKSIVL
-704 NSFTLEFSLLNY
+704 SFSQLDYQSVG
-716 RNTDNISFQYRIN
+716 NIVFQYRIN
-729 EGKWNSTNEGSN
+729 GGKWISN
-741 AVSFNKLKPGSY
+741 AAGDNSFNFTGLSY
-753 TLEVRAMSNGNFSKK
+753 GHYRIEVRTYCNGKYSTYKK
-768 STIIHIKVCDPW
+768 VINLDVLAPW
-780 YASTWAFLLYFLT
+780 FLTVWAKLIYLFLILGLT
-793 AAGII
+793 AAAII
-798 LYIIYRYERHRKED
+798 VYLRKKKRD
-812 LEETKMQF
+812 MEEAKMQF

-913 NIRLEMP
+913 QIKLEMP
-920 ETPVNAWIDRNKLD
+920 KTPVNAWIDRNKLD

-1052 SDYVVNGKKQQRG
+1052 SDYVVNGKKPQRG
-1065 AASRNSKILLVDD
+1065 AASRNCKILLVDD

-1084 YLKSELSDWYRFV
+1084 YIKSELSDWYRFV
-1097 ICNNGKEALKQLL
+1097 ICNNGKEALNQLL

-1205 KVEKIEV
+1205 KVEKVEV

-1277 RLIREH
+1277 RLIRER

>member
-1 MFLPLFFVTFAA
+1 M
-13 IITYLNKKRTKN
+13 
-25 MKHIRHYLTALFAI
+25 
-39 ALSLMVWADSGEL
+39 
-52 FTSGKLSSSLINCI
+52 
-66 VQDKYGY
+66 DKYGNL
-73 IWVGTEY
+73 WLGTSGDGTFKIPHGSRKAYRVE
-80 GLSKFD
+80 LNNQSFIFD
-86 GYRFTN
+86 N
-92 YLHNEEDTTSITD
+92 AH
-105 NIISDLLV
+105 ISDLLIDRDGNQWYGCYMKGLFLSNNDKNVFHPVSLDELGAGMETISSVVGVADGLMLFVVKNHGLYLLDEKTGNTKLLQSPAGPIKVYSDFRKNVYVYGRDGIYEYDWKHQTYRLLLPANGLSLDDMRV
-113 DKKGNL
+113 DAAGNIYFTSQGNGLYVWNRKSGKMTQYLMDDKRPHKTICNNWISEIRLDSRGWLWCATANGVSCMDTKTGYFDIILSRPLLEGKTCYSTLELSDGKIAIATEMGLYLYDRKKQQTTPWPHSESISGLRIYSLKKDVKGNL
-119 WIGCAKGLMR
+119 WMSSAQGIWCYDSKAKSFFSFEKGNGLLTKEYLAGVVGSTSDGVICYGNSEGLTYFR
-129 YNYETNNF
+129 PSQVKDYN
-137 SRLQFPDGR
+137 
-146 KPRIYSMVESHRG
+146 
-159 DILLGTAGYG
+159 
-169 LYSVKNNGIE
+169 E
-179 KTANNRFTIKW
+179 KTSA
-190 ERAYAKRDS
+190 
-199 DVFFTHIY
+199 IY
-207 EDKHH
+207 
-212 YLWQSSH
+212 
-219 LSTFTRF
+219 LSGVLLDGKMAPF
-226 IEKQG
+226 IG
-231 KVQRKDFKSPYGAP
+231 DNLSVPSDFKS
-245 VAFIQHRP
+245 
-253 QAMLIVCMYGIIYYD
+253 IV
-268 YRTGRIAD
+268 
-276 AGYDLGTFKNHVT
+276 L
-289 INNATFDHE
+289 
-298 GNLYISTS
+298 
-306 EHGALII
+306 
-313 KKGSNKVEQLENSNS
+313 
-328 NFNLSTA
+328 
-335 FVNDIIE
+335 
-342 DKDNNLWIGCY
+342 
-353 KKGLYLLNQ
+353 
-362 RQQAFSSWSF
+362 SF
-372 SAQNYII
+372 SQLDYQ
-379 GSSVSSIAPG
+379 SV
-389 ENGETWCTVQNS
+389 
-401 GVFCFDAS
+401 
-409 GKIIAHPTSPAGT
+409 
-422 CIIYKDR
+422 
-429 RGAYWISNGSALYS
+429 
-443 YNPHTGAYQE
+443 
-453 KLTFTS
+453 
-459 AGIYCMT
+459 
-466 DDNQGNLYIS
+466 GNI
-476 VYSKG
+476 V
-481 LYIYNVESGKVTV
+481 
-494 LNMRQ
+494 
-499 RGNKGF
+499 
-505 LCNDWVRSMAFDHT
+505 
-519 GHLWIGT
+519 
-526 SNGVSCLNT
+526 
-535 KTLSF
+535 
-540 KDFGW
+540 
-545 NNILKDRQANGICE
+545 
-559 GKNGNMII
+559 
-567 GTEEGLYLFDRKNNK
+567 
-582 TLALPHAEVLK
+582 
-593 GKQVCSIIKDHQGD
+593 
-607 LWISTTMGI
+607 
-616 WQYDQKNR
+616 
-624 QFIGH
+624 
-629 INGNGLTTREY
+629 
-640 VLGSSMHTAS
+640 
-650 DLIAFGTSDGITT
+650 
-663 FYPERVKAKKMELGD
+663 
-678 VHLTNFIIDGK
+678 
-689 PINCLTDEFTIPYEE
+689 
-704 NSFTLEFSLLNY
+704 
-716 RNTDNISFQYRIN
+716 FQYRIN
-729 EGKWNSTNEGSN
+729 GGKWISN
-741 AVSFNKLKPGSY
+741 AAGDNSFNFTGLSY
-753 TLEVRAMSNGNFSKK
+753 GHYRIEVRTYCNGKYSTYKK
-768 STIIHIKVCDPW
+768 VINLDVLTPW
-780 YASTWAFLLYFLT
+780 FLTVWAKLIYLFLILGLT
-793 AAGII
+793 AAAII
-798 LYIIYRYERHRKED
+798 VYLRKKKRD
-812 LEETKMQF
+812 MEEAKMQF

-845 LGNAEEYQADID
+845 LGNAEEYSADID
-857 TIDRNAQRLL
+857 TIDRNTQRLL

-1084 YLKSELSDWYRFV
+1084 YIKTELSDWYRFV

-1205 KVEKIEV
+1205 KVEKVEV

>member
-1 MFLPLFFVTFAA
+1 MLFSIFCFVQ
-13 IITYLNKKRTKN
+13 
-25 MKHIRHYLTALFAI
+25 MLTCFSYAN
-39 ALSLMVWADSGEL
+39 SGRL
-52 FTSGKLSSSLINCI
+52 YTSNDLSSSLIRCI
-66 VQDKYGY
+66 IQDKYGF
-73 IWVGTEY
+73 IWVGTNY
-80 GLSKFD
+80 GLNRFD
-86 GYRFTN
+86 GYKFST
-92 YLHNEEDTTSITD
+92 YLCNPADTTTIQDNDIVKLYPYSKEFLFVATNRGLYKYSYLTNSFQHIVLEKKDEKIRVSSLIEDGKHNLLIGTSGYGAYRLDMTTGKVTRLSRKSANSVDDFFAMLFFDDEGYLWQANHTKVLRKYKYNGKSIKLVSVYEPKDLFGIRKLYATD
-105 NIISDLLV
+105 KKGFFVAHAGGIMRYDYASHSFSRYDFDFSAHQGAGYISAVTLDKYGNLWLGTSGDGTFKIPHGSRKAYRVELNNQSFIFDNAHISDLLIDRDGNQWYGCYMKGLFLSNNDKNVFHPVSLDELGAGMETISSVVGVADGLMLFVVKNHGLYLLDEKTGNTKLLQSPAGPIKVYSDFRKKVYVYGRDGIYEYDWMYQTYRLLLPSNGLSLDDMQV
-113 DKKGNL
+113 DAAGNIYFTSQGNGLYVWNRKSGKMTQYLMDDKRPHKTICNNWISEIRLDSRGWLWCATANGVSCMDTKTGYFDIILSRPLLEGKSCYSTLELSDGKIAIATEMGLYLYDRKKQQTTPWPHSESISGLRIYSLKKDVKGNL
-119 WIGCAKGLMR
+119 WMSSAQGIWCYDSKAKSFFSFEKGNGLLTKEYLAGVVGSTSDGVICYGNSEGLTYFQPSEVKD
-129 YNYETNNF
+129 YN
-137 SRLQFPDGR
+137 
-146 KPRIYSMVESHRG
+146 
-159 DILLGTAGYG
+159 
-169 LYSVKNNGIE
+169 E
-179 KTANNRFTIKW
+179 KTSA
-190 ERAYAKRDS
+190 
-199 DVFFTHIY
+199 IY
-207 EDKHH
+207 
-212 YLWQSSH
+212 
-219 LSTFTRF
+219 LSGVLLDGKMAPF
-226 IEKQG
+226 IG
-231 KVQRKDFKSPYGAP
+231 DNLSVPSDFKS
-245 VAFIQHRP
+245 
-253 QAMLIVCMYGIIYYD
+253 IV
-268 YRTGRIAD
+268 
-276 AGYDLGTFKNHVT
+276 
-289 INNATFDHE
+289 
-298 GNLYISTS
+298 
-306 EHGALII
+306 
-313 KKGSNKVEQLENSNS
+313 
-328 NFNLSTA
+328 LS
-335 FVNDIIE
+335 
-342 DKDNNLWIGCY
+342 
-353 KKGLYLLNQ
+353 
-362 RQQAFSSWSF
+362 
-372 SAQNYII
+372 
-379 GSSVSSIAPG
+379 
-389 ENGETWCTVQNS
+389 
-401 GVFCFDAS
+401 
-409 GKIIAHPTSPAGT
+409 
-422 CIIYKDR
+422 
-429 RGAYWISNGSALYS
+429 
-443 YNPHTGAYQE
+443 
-453 KLTFTS
+453 
-459 AGIYCMT
+459 
-466 DDNQGNLYIS
+466 
-476 VYSKG
+476 
-481 LYIYNVESGKVTV
+481 
-494 LNMRQ
+494 
-499 RGNKGF
+499 
-505 LCNDWVRSMAFDHT
+505 
-519 GHLWIGT
+519 
-526 SNGVSCLNT
+526 
-535 KTLSF
+535 
-540 KDFGW
+540 
-545 NNILKDRQANGICE
+545 
-559 GKNGNMII
+559 
-567 GTEEGLYLFDRKNNK
+567 
-582 TLALPHAEVLK
+582 
-593 GKQVCSIIKDHQGD
+593 
-607 LWISTTMGI
+607 
-616 WQYDQKNR
+616 
-624 QFIGH
+624 
-629 INGNGLTTREY
+629 
-640 VLGSSMHTAS
+640 
-650 DLIAFGTSDGITT
+650 
-663 FYPERVKAKKMELGD
+663 
-678 VHLTNFIIDGK
+678 
-689 PINCLTDEFTIPYEE
+689 
-704 NSFTLEFSLLNY
+704 FSLLDY
-716 RNTDNISFQYRIN
+716 QSVGNIVFQYRIN
-729 EGKWNSTNEGSN
+729 GGKWISN
-741 AVSFNKLKPGSY
+741 AAGDNSFNFTGLSY
-753 TLEVRAMSNGNFSKK
+753 GHYRIEVRTYCNGKYSTYKK
-768 STIIHIKVCDPW
+768 VINLDVLAPW
-780 YASTWAFLLYFLT
+780 FLTVWAKLLYLFLILGLT
-793 AAGII
+793 AAAII
-798 LYIIYRYERHRKED
+798 VYLRKKKRD
-812 LEETKMQF
+812 MEEAKMQF

-913 NIRLEMP
+913 HIKLEMP

-1021 TARNREDGTSGA
+1021 IARNREDGTSGA

-1052 SDYVVNGKKQQRG
+1052 SDYVVNGKKPQRG

-1205 KVEKIEV
+1205 KVEKVEV

>member
-1 MFLPLFFVTFAA
+1 MAPF
-13 IITYLNKKRTKN
+13 IGDN
-25 MKHIRHYLTALFAI
+25 
-39 ALSLMVWADSGEL
+39 LSVPS
-52 FTSGKLSSSLINCI
+52 
-66 VQDKYGY
+66 
-73 IWVGTEY
+73 
-80 GLSKFD
+80 
-86 GYRFTN
+86 
-92 YLHNEEDTTSITD
+92 
-105 NIISDLLV
+105 
-113 DKKGNL
+113 
-119 WIGCAKGLMR
+119 
-129 YNYETNNF
+129 
-137 SRLQFPDGR
+137 
-146 KPRIYSMVESHRG
+146 
-159 DILLGTAGYG
+159 
-169 LYSVKNNGIE
+169 
-179 KTANNRFTIKW
+179 
-190 ERAYAKRDS
+190 
-199 DVFFTHIY
+199 
-207 EDKHH
+207 
-212 YLWQSSH
+212 
-219 LSTFTRF
+219 
-226 IEKQG
+226 
-231 KVQRKDFKSPYGAP
+231 DFKS
-245 VAFIQHRP
+245 
-253 QAMLIVCMYGIIYYD
+253 IV
-268 YRTGRIAD
+268 
-276 AGYDLGTFKNHVT
+276 L
-289 INNATFDHE
+289 
-298 GNLYISTS
+298 
-306 EHGALII
+306 
-313 KKGSNKVEQLENSNS
+313 
-328 NFNLSTA
+328 
-335 FVNDIIE
+335 
-342 DKDNNLWIGCY
+342 
-353 KKGLYLLNQ
+353 
-362 RQQAFSSWSF
+362 SF
-372 SAQNYII
+372 SQLDYQ
-379 GSSVSSIAPG
+379 SV
-389 ENGETWCTVQNS
+389 
-401 GVFCFDAS
+401 
-409 GKIIAHPTSPAGT
+409 
-422 CIIYKDR
+422 
-429 RGAYWISNGSALYS
+429 
-443 YNPHTGAYQE
+443 
-453 KLTFTS
+453 
-459 AGIYCMT
+459 
-466 DDNQGNLYIS
+466 GNI
-476 VYSKG
+476 V
-481 LYIYNVESGKVTV
+481 
-494 LNMRQ
+494 
-499 RGNKGF
+499 
-505 LCNDWVRSMAFDHT
+505 
-519 GHLWIGT
+519 
-526 SNGVSCLNT
+526 
-535 KTLSF
+535 
-540 KDFGW
+540 
-545 NNILKDRQANGICE
+545 
-559 GKNGNMII
+559 
-567 GTEEGLYLFDRKNNK
+567 
-582 TLALPHAEVLK
+582 
-593 GKQVCSIIKDHQGD
+593 
-607 LWISTTMGI
+607 
-616 WQYDQKNR
+616 
-624 QFIGH
+624 
-629 INGNGLTTREY
+629 
-640 VLGSSMHTAS
+640 
-650 DLIAFGTSDGITT
+650 
-663 FYPERVKAKKMELGD
+663 
-678 VHLTNFIIDGK
+678 
-689 PINCLTDEFTIPYEE
+689 
-704 NSFTLEFSLLNY
+704 
-716 RNTDNISFQYRIN
+716 FQYRIN
-729 EGKWNSTNEGSN
+729 GGKWISN
-741 AVSFNKLKPGSY
+741 AAGDNSFNFTGLSY
-753 TLEVRAMSNGNFSKK
+753 GHYRIEVRTYCNGKYSTYKK
-768 STIIHIKVCDPW
+768 VINLDVLAPW
-780 YASTWAFLLYFLT
+780 FLTVWAKLLCLFLILGLT
-793 AAGII
+793 AAAII
-798 LYIIYRYERHRKED
+798 VYLRKKKRD
-812 LEETKMQF
+812 LEEAKMQF

-834 IMEPLKKLKER
+834 IMEPLKKLKEK

-1205 KVEKIEV
+1205 KVEKVEV

>member
-1 MFLPLFFVTFAA
+1 MKRLLLFGVLCLVQMLATFSYA
-13 IITYLNKKRTKN
+13 N
-25 MKHIRHYLTALFAI
+25 
-39 ALSLMVWADSGEL
+39 SGRL
-52 FTSGKLSSSLINCI
+52 YTSNDLSSSLIRCI
-66 VQDKYGY
+66 IQDKYGF
-73 IWVGTEY
+73 IWVGTNY
-80 GLSKFD
+80 GLNRFD
-86 GYRFTN
+86 GY
-92 YLHNEEDTTSITD
+92 
-105 NIISDLLV
+105 
-113 DKKGNL
+113 
-119 WIGCAKGLMR
+119 
-129 YNYETNNF
+129 NF
-137 SRLQFPDGR
+137 STYLCNPADITTIQDNEIVKLYPYSKEFLFVATNRGLYKYSYLTNSFQHIVLEKKDEKIRVSSLIEDG
-146 KPRIYSMVESHRG
+146 KHN
-159 DILLGTAGYG
+159 LLIGTAGYG
-169 LYSVKNNGIE
+169 AYRLDMTTGKVTRLSRKSANSVDN
-179 KTANNRFTIKW
+179 
-190 ERAYAKRDS
+190 
-199 DVFFTHIY
+199 FFTMLFFDA
-207 EDKHH
+207 EG
-212 YLWQSSH
+212 YLWQANH
-219 LSTFTRF
+219 TKVLR
-226 IEKQG
+226 KYKYDG
-231 KVQRKDFKSPYGAP
+231 KSIKLVSVYEPKELFGIRKLYATDKKGFF
-245 VAFIQHRP
+245 VAHTG
-253 QAMLIVCMYGIIYYD
+253 GIMRYD
-268 YRTGRIAD
+268 YASHRFSRYDFDFSAHQG
-276 AGYDLGTFKNHVT
+276 AGFISAVTLDKYGNLWLGTSGDGTFKIPHGSRKAYRVEL
-289 INNATFDHE
+289 NNQSFIFDNAHISDLLIDRD
-298 GNLYISTS
+298 GNQWY
-306 EHGALII
+306 
-313 KKGSNKVEQLENSNS
+313 
-328 NFNLSTA
+328 
-335 FVNDIIE
+335 
-342 DKDNNLWIGCY
+342 GCY
-353 KKGLYLLNQ
+353 MKGLFLSNNDKNVFHPVSLDELGAGMETISSVVGVADGLMLFVVKNHGLYLLDEKTGNTKLLQ
-362 RQQAFSSWSF
+362 SPAGPIKVYSDFRKNVYVYA
-372 SAQNYII
+372 
-379 GSSVSSIAPG
+379 
-389 ENGETWCTVQNS
+389 NGGIYEYDWKHQTYQLLLPAS
-401 GVFCFDAS
+401 GLSLDGMLVDAAGNMFLTSQGNGLYVWNRKS
-409 GKIIAHPTSPAGT
+409 GKITQ
-422 CIIYKDR
+422 YLMDDR
-429 RGAYWISNGSALYS
+429 RPHKTICNNWI
-443 YNPHTGAYQE
+443 
-453 KLTFTS
+453 
-459 AGIYCMT
+459 T
-466 DDNQGNLYIS
+466 DIRLDS
-476 VYSKG
+476 
-481 LYIYNVESGKVTV
+481 
-494 LNMRQ
+494 
-499 RGNKGF
+499 RG
-505 LCNDWVRSMAFDHT
+505 R
-519 GHLWIGT
+519 LWCAT
-526 SNGVSCLNT
+526 TNGVSCMDT
-535 KTLSF
+535 KTGYFDIILSRP
-540 KDFGW
+540 
-545 NNILKDRQANGICE
+545 LLE
-559 GKNGNMII
+559 GKTCYSTLELSDSKIAI
-567 GTEEGLYLFDRKNNK
+567 ATEMGLYLYDSKKRQ
-582 TLALPHAEVLK
+582 TTPWPHSESISGLRIYSLK
-593 GKQVCSIIKDHQGD
+593 KDAKGN
-607 LWISTTMGI
+607 LWMSTAQGI
-616 WQYDQKNR
+616 WCYDSKAKS
-624 QFIGH
+624 FFSFEK
-629 INGNGLTTREY
+629 GNGLLTKEY
-640 VLGSSMHTAS
+640 QAGVVGS
-650 DLIAFGTSDGITT
+650 TSDGVICYGNSEGLTY
-663 FYPERVKAKKMELGD
+663 FRPSQVKDYNEKMSAIYLSG
-678 VHLTNFIIDGK
+678 VLLDGK
-689 PINCLTDEFTIPYEE
+689 MAPFIGDDLSVPSDFKSIVL
-704 NSFTLEFSLLNY
+704 SFSLLDY
-716 RNTDNISFQYRIN
+716 QSVGNIVFQYRIN
-729 EGKWNSTNEGSN
+729 GSKWISN
-741 AVSFNKLKPGSY
+741 AAGDNSFNFTGLSY
-753 TLEVRAMSNGNFSKK
+753 GHYRIEVRTYCNGKYSIYNKV
-768 STIIHIKVCDPW
+768 IKLNVLAPW
-780 YASTWAFLLYFLT
+780 YLTVWAKLIYLILVLGFM
-793 AAGII
+793 AAVIF
-798 LYIIYRYERHRKED
+798 IYLHKKKRD
-812 LEETKMQF
+812 LEEAKMQF

-913 NIRLEMP
+913 HIKLEMP
-920 ETPVNAWIDRNKLD
+920 EKPVNAWIDRNKLD

-1021 TARNREDGTSGA
+1021 YAHNREDGKSGA

-1045 LKDSQIN
+1045 LKNNQIY
-1052 SDYVVNGKKQQRG
+1052 SDNRDTKKKQQRG

-1188 NVRRLKGKFSGA
+1188 NVRRLKGKFTGA

-1205 KVEKIEV
+1205 KVEKVEV

-1277 RLIREH
+1277 RLIRER

-1314 TEYAAK
+1314 TEYAAR
-1320 YTE
+1320 YSE

>member
-1 MFLPLFFVTFAA
+1 MLFSIFCFVQ
-13 IITYLNKKRTKN
+13 
-25 MKHIRHYLTALFAI
+25 MLTCFSYAN
-39 ALSLMVWADSGEL
+39 SGRL
-52 FTSGKLSSSLINCI
+52 YTSNDMSSSLIRCI
-66 VQDKYGY
+66 IQDKYGF
-73 IWVGTEY
+73 IWVGTNF
-80 GLSKFD
+80 GLNRFD
-86 GYRFTN
+86 GYKFCT
-92 YLHNEEDTTSITD
+92 YLCNPADTTTIQD
-105 NIISDLLV
+105 NDIVKLYPYSKEFLFVATNRGLYKYSYLTNSFQHIVLEKKDEKIRISSLIEDGKHNLL
-113 DKKGNL
+113 
-119 WIGCAKGLMR
+119 I
-129 YNYETNNF
+129 
-137 SRLQFPDGR
+137 
-146 KPRIYSMVESHRG
+146 
-159 DILLGTAGYG
+159 GTAGYG
-169 LYSVKNNGIE
+169 AYRLDMTTGKVTRLSRKSANSV
-179 KTANNRFTIKW
+179 
-190 ERAYAKRDS
+190 D
-199 DVFFTHIY
+199 DFFAMLFFDD
-207 EDKHH
+207 EG
-212 YLWQSSH
+212 YLWQANH
-219 LSTFTRF
+219 TKVLR
-226 IEKQG
+226 KYKYNG
-231 KVQRKDFKSPYGAP
+231 KSIKLVSVYEPKGLFSVCKLYAADKKGFF
-245 VAFIQHRP
+245 VAH
-253 QAMLIVCMYGIIYYD
+253 VGGIMRYD
-268 YRTGRIAD
+268 YASHRFSRYDFDFSAHQG
-276 AGYDLGTFKNHVT
+276 AGYISAVTLDKYGNLWLGTSGDGTFKIPHGSRKAYRVEL
-289 INNATFDHE
+289 NNQSFIFDNAHISDLLIDRD
-298 GNLYISTS
+298 GNQWY
-306 EHGALII
+306 
-313 KKGSNKVEQLENSNS
+313 
-328 NFNLSTA
+328 
-335 FVNDIIE
+335 
-342 DKDNNLWIGCY
+342 GCY
-353 KKGLYLLNQ
+353 MKGLFLSNNDKNVFHPVSLDELGAGMETISSVVGVADGLMLFVVKNHGLYLLDEKTGNTKLLQ
-362 RQQAFSSWSF
+362 
-372 SAQNYII
+372 
-379 GSSVSSIAPG
+379 
-389 ENGETWCTVQNS
+389 
-401 GVFCFDAS
+401 
-409 GKIIAHPTSPAGT
+409 SPAGP
-422 CIIYKDR
+422 IKVYSDFRKNVYVYGRDGIYEYDWKHQTYRLLLPANGLSLDYMQVDAAGNIYFTSQGNGLYVWNR
-429 RGAYWISNGSALYS
+429 KSGKMTQYLMDDKRPHKTICNNWISEIRLDS
-443 YNPHTGAYQE
+443 
-453 KLTFTS
+453 
-459 AGIYCMT
+459 
-466 DDNQGNLYIS
+466 
-476 VYSKG
+476 
-481 LYIYNVESGKVTV
+481 
-494 LNMRQ
+494 
-499 RGNKGF
+499 RG
-505 LCNDWVRSMAFDHT
+505 W
-519 GHLWIGT
+519 LWCAT
-526 SNGVSCLNT
+526 ANGVSCMDT
-535 KTLSF
+535 KTGYFDIILSRP
-540 KDFGW
+540 
-545 NNILKDRQANGICE
+545 LLE
-559 GKNGNMII
+559 GKSCYSTLELSDGKIAI
-567 GTEEGLYLFDRKNNK
+567 ATEMGLYLYDRKK
-582 TLALPHAEVLK
+582 QQTTPWPHSESISGLRIYSLK
-593 GKQVCSIIKDHQGD
+593 KDVKGN
-607 LWISTTMGI
+607 LWMSTAQGI
-616 WQYDQKNR
+616 WCYDSKAKS
-624 QFIGH
+624 FFSFEK
-629 INGNGLTTREY
+629 GNGLLTKEY
-640 VLGSSMHTAS
+640 LAGVVGS
-650 DLIAFGTSDGITT
+650 TSDGVICYGNSEGLTY
-663 FYPERVKAKKMELGD
+663 FQPSEVKDYNEKTSAIYLSG
-678 VHLTNFIIDGK
+678 VLLDGK
-689 PINCLTDEFTIPYEE
+689 MAPFIGDNLSVPSDFKSIVL
-704 NSFTLEFSLLNY
+704 SFSLLDY
-716 RNTDNISFQYRIN
+716 QSVGNIVFQYRIN
-729 EGKWNSTNEGSN
+729 GGKWISN
-741 AVSFNKLKPGSY
+741 AAGDNSFNFTGLSY
-753 TLEVRAMSNGNFSKK
+753 GHYRIEVRTYCNGKYSTYKK
-768 STIIHIKVCDPW
+768 VINLDVLAPW
-780 YASTWAFLLYFLT
+780 FLTVWAKLLYLFLILGLT
-793 AAGII
+793 AAAII
-798 LYIIYRYERHRKED
+798 VYLRKKKRD
-812 LEETKMQF
+812 LEEAKMQF

-845 LGNAEEYQADID
+845 LGNAEEYHEDID

-1188 NVRRLKGKFSGA
+1188 NVRRLKGKFTGA

-1205 KVEKIEV
+1205 KVEKVEV

>member
-1 MFLPLFFVTFAA
+1 MLFSIFCFVQ
-13 IITYLNKKRTKN
+13 
-25 MKHIRHYLTALFAI
+25 MLTCFSYAN
-39 ALSLMVWADSGEL
+39 SGRL
-52 FTSGKLSSSLINCI
+52 YTSNDLSSSLIRCI
-66 VQDKYGY
+66 IQDKYGF
-73 IWVGTEY
+73 IWVGTNY
-80 GLSKFD
+80 GLNRFD
-86 GYRFTN
+86 GYKFST
-92 YLHNEEDTTSITD
+92 YLCNPADTTTIQD
-105 NIISDLLV
+105 NDIVKLYPYSKEFLFVATNRGLYKYSYLTNSFQHIVLEKKDEKIRVSSLIEDGKHNLL
-113 DKKGNL
+113 
-119 WIGCAKGLMR
+119 I
-129 YNYETNNF
+129 
-137 SRLQFPDGR
+137 
-146 KPRIYSMVESHRG
+146 
-159 DILLGTAGYG
+159 GTAGYG
-169 LYSVKNNGIE
+169 AYRLDMTTGKVTRLSRKSANSV
-179 KTANNRFTIKW
+179 
-190 ERAYAKRDS
+190 D
-199 DVFFTHIY
+199 DFFAMLFFDD
-207 EDKHH
+207 EG
-212 YLWQSSH
+212 YLWQANH
-219 LSTFTRF
+219 TKVLR
-226 IEKQG
+226 KYKYNG
-231 KVQRKDFKSPYGAP
+231 KSIKLVSVYEPKDLFSVCKLYATDKKGFF
-245 VAFIQHRP
+245 VAHTG
-253 QAMLIVCMYGIIYYD
+253 GIMRYD
-268 YRTGRIAD
+268 YASHSFSRYDFDFSAHQG
-276 AGYDLGTFKNHVT
+276 AGYISAVTLDKYGNLWLGTSGDGTFKIPHGSRKAYRVEL
-289 INNATFDHE
+289 NNQSFIFDNAHISDLLIDRD
-298 GNLYISTS
+298 GNQWY
-306 EHGALII
+306 
-313 KKGSNKVEQLENSNS
+313 
-328 NFNLSTA
+328 
-335 FVNDIIE
+335 
-342 DKDNNLWIGCY
+342 GCY
-353 KKGLYLLNQ
+353 MKGLFLSNNDKNVFHPLSLDELGAGMETISSVVGVADGLMLFVVKNHGLYLLDEKTGNTKLLQ
-362 RQQAFSSWSF
+362 
-372 SAQNYII
+372 
-379 GSSVSSIAPG
+379 
-389 ENGETWCTVQNS
+389 
-401 GVFCFDAS
+401 
-409 GKIIAHPTSPAGT
+409 SPAGP
-422 CIIYKDR
+422 IKVYSDFRKKVYVYGRDGIYEYDWMHQTYRLLLPSNGLSLDDMQVDAAGNIYFTSQGNGLYVWDR
-429 RGAYWISNGSALYS
+429 KSGKMTQYLMDDKRPHKTICNNWISEIRLDS
-443 YNPHTGAYQE
+443 
-453 KLTFTS
+453 
-459 AGIYCMT
+459 
-466 DDNQGNLYIS
+466 
-476 VYSKG
+476 
-481 LYIYNVESGKVTV
+481 
-494 LNMRQ
+494 
-499 RGNKGF
+499 RG
-505 LCNDWVRSMAFDHT
+505 W
-519 GHLWIGT
+519 LWCAT
-526 SNGVSCLNT
+526 ANGVSCMDT
-535 KTLSF
+535 KIGYFDIILSRP
-540 KDFGW
+540 
-545 NNILKDRQANGICE
+545 LLE
-559 GKNGNMII
+559 GKTCYSTLELSDGKIAI
-567 GTEEGLYLFDRKNNK
+567 ATEMGLYLYDRKK
-582 TLALPHAEVLK
+582 QQTTPWPHSESISGLRIYSLK
-593 GKQVCSIIKDHQGD
+593 KDVKGN
-607 LWISTTMGI
+607 LWMSSAQGI
-616 WQYDQKNR
+616 WCYDSKAKS
-624 QFIGH
+624 FFSFEK
-629 INGNGLTTREY
+629 GNGLLTKEY
-640 VLGSSMHTAS
+640 LAGVVGS
-650 DLIAFGTSDGITT
+650 TSDGVICYGNSEGLTY
-663 FYPERVKAKKMELGD
+663 FRPSQVKDYNEKTSAIYLSG
-678 VHLTNFIIDGK
+678 VLLDGK
-689 PINCLTDEFTIPYEE
+689 MAPFIGDNLSVPSDFKSIVL
-704 NSFTLEFSLLNY
+704 SFSQLDYQSVG
-716 RNTDNISFQYRIN
+716 NIVFQYRIN
-729 EGKWNSTNEGSN
+729 GGKWISN
-741 AVSFNKLKPGSY
+741 AAGDNSFNFTGLSY
-753 TLEVRAMSNGNFSKK
+753 GHYRIEVRTYCNGKYSTYKK
-768 STIIHIKVCDPW
+768 VINLDVLTPW
-780 YASTWAFLLYFLT
+780 FLTVWAKLIYLFLILGLT
-793 AAGII
+793 AAAII
-798 LYIIYRYERHRKED
+798 VYLRKKKRD
-812 LEETKMQF
+812 MEEAKMQF

-857 TIDRNAQRLL
+857 TIDRNTQRLL

-1021 TARNREDGTSGA
+1021 TARNREDGKSGA

-1084 YLKSELSDWYRFV
+1084 YIKTELSDWYRFV

-1277 RLIREH
+1277 RLIRER

>member
-1 MFLPLFFVTFAA
+1 MTQYLMDDKRPHKTICNNWISEIRLDSRGWLWCATANGVSCMDTKTGYFDIILSRPLLEGKSCYSTLELSDGK
-13 IITYLNKKRTKN
+13 I
-25 MKHIRHYLTALFAI
+25 AI
-39 ALSLMVWADSGEL
+39 ATEMGLYLYDRKKQQTTPWPHSESISGLRIYSLKKDV
-52 FTSGKLSSSLINCI
+52 
-66 VQDKYGY
+66 
-73 IWVGTEY
+73 
-80 GLSKFD
+80 
-86 GYRFTN
+86 
-92 YLHNEEDTTSITD
+92 
-105 NIISDLLV
+105 
-113 DKKGNL
+113 KGNL
-119 WIGCAKGLMR
+119 WMSTAQGIWCYDSKAKSFFSFEKGNGLLTKEYLAGVVGSTSDGVICYGNSEGLTYFQPSEVKD
-129 YNYETNNF
+129 YN
-137 SRLQFPDGR
+137 
-146 KPRIYSMVESHRG
+146 
-159 DILLGTAGYG
+159 
-169 LYSVKNNGIE
+169 E
-179 KTANNRFTIKW
+179 KTSA
-190 ERAYAKRDS
+190 
-199 DVFFTHIY
+199 IY
-207 EDKHH
+207 
-212 YLWQSSH
+212 
-219 LSTFTRF
+219 LSGVLLDGKMAPF
-226 IEKQG
+226 IG
-231 KVQRKDFKSPYGAP
+231 DNLSVPSDFKS
-245 VAFIQHRP
+245 
-253 QAMLIVCMYGIIYYD
+253 IV
-268 YRTGRIAD
+268 
-276 AGYDLGTFKNHVT
+276 
-289 INNATFDHE
+289 
-298 GNLYISTS
+298 
-306 EHGALII
+306 
-313 KKGSNKVEQLENSNS
+313 
-328 NFNLSTA
+328 LS
-335 FVNDIIE
+335 
-342 DKDNNLWIGCY
+342 
-353 KKGLYLLNQ
+353 
-362 RQQAFSSWSF
+362 
-372 SAQNYII
+372 
-379 GSSVSSIAPG
+379 
-389 ENGETWCTVQNS
+389 
-401 GVFCFDAS
+401 
-409 GKIIAHPTSPAGT
+409 
-422 CIIYKDR
+422 
-429 RGAYWISNGSALYS
+429 
-443 YNPHTGAYQE
+443 
-453 KLTFTS
+453 
-459 AGIYCMT
+459 
-466 DDNQGNLYIS
+466 
-476 VYSKG
+476 
-481 LYIYNVESGKVTV
+481 
-494 LNMRQ
+494 
-499 RGNKGF
+499 
-505 LCNDWVRSMAFDHT
+505 
-519 GHLWIGT
+519 
-526 SNGVSCLNT
+526 
-535 KTLSF
+535 
-540 KDFGW
+540 
-545 NNILKDRQANGICE
+545 
-559 GKNGNMII
+559 
-567 GTEEGLYLFDRKNNK
+567 
-582 TLALPHAEVLK
+582 
-593 GKQVCSIIKDHQGD
+593 
-607 LWISTTMGI
+607 
-616 WQYDQKNR
+616 
-624 QFIGH
+624 
-629 INGNGLTTREY
+629 
-640 VLGSSMHTAS
+640 
-650 DLIAFGTSDGITT
+650 
-663 FYPERVKAKKMELGD
+663 
-678 VHLTNFIIDGK
+678 
-689 PINCLTDEFTIPYEE
+689 
-704 NSFTLEFSLLNY
+704 FSLLDY
-716 RNTDNISFQYRIN
+716 QSVGNIVFQYRIN
-729 EGKWNSTNEGSN
+729 GGKWISN
-741 AVSFNKLKPGSY
+741 AAGDNSFNFTGLSY
-753 TLEVRAMSNGNFSKK
+753 GHYRIEVRTYCNGKYSTYKK
-768 STIIHIKVCDPW
+768 VINLDVLAPW
-780 YASTWAFLLYFLT
+780 FLTVWAKLIYLFLILGLT
-793 AAGII
+793 AAAII
-798 LYIIYRYERHRKED
+798 VYLRKKKRD
-812 LEETKMQF
+812 MEEAKMQF

-1205 KVEKIEV
+1205 KVEKVEV

>member
-1 MFLPLFFVTFAA
+1 MTQ
-13 IITYLNKKRTKN
+13 YLMDDKRPHKT
-25 MKHIRHYLTALFAI
+25 I
-39 ALSLMVWADSGEL
+39 
-52 FTSGKLSSSLINCI
+52 C
-66 VQDKYGY
+66 
-73 IWVGTEY
+73 
-80 GLSKFD
+80 
-86 GYRFTN
+86 
-92 YLHNEEDTTSITD
+92 
-105 NIISDLLV
+105 
-113 DKKGNL
+113 
-119 WIGCAKGLMR
+119 
-129 YNYETNNF
+129 NN
-137 SRLQFPDGR
+137 
-146 KPRIYSMVESHRG
+146 
-159 DILLGTAGYG
+159 
-169 LYSVKNNGIE
+169 
-179 KTANNRFTIKW
+179 
-190 ERAYAKRDS
+190 
-199 DVFFTHIY
+199 
-207 EDKHH
+207 
-212 YLWQSSH
+212 
-219 LSTFTRF
+219 
-226 IEKQG
+226 
-231 KVQRKDFKSPYGAP
+231 
-245 VAFIQHRP
+245 
-253 QAMLIVCMYGIIYYD
+253 
-268 YRTGRIAD
+268 
-276 AGYDLGTFKNHVT
+276 
-289 INNATFDHE
+289 
-298 GNLYISTS
+298 
-306 EHGALII
+306 
-313 KKGSNKVEQLENSNS
+313 
-328 NFNLSTA
+328 
-335 FVNDIIE
+335 
-342 DKDNNLWIGCY
+342 
-353 KKGLYLLNQ
+353 
-362 RQQAFSSWSF
+362 
-372 SAQNYII
+372 
-379 GSSVSSIAPG
+379 
-389 ENGETWCTVQNS
+389 
-401 GVFCFDAS
+401 
-409 GKIIAHPTSPAGT
+409 
-422 CIIYKDR
+422 
-429 RGAYWISNGSALYS
+429 WISEIRLDS
-443 YNPHTGAYQE
+443 
-453 KLTFTS
+453 
-459 AGIYCMT
+459 
-466 DDNQGNLYIS
+466 
-476 VYSKG
+476 
-481 LYIYNVESGKVTV
+481 
-494 LNMRQ
+494 
-499 RGNKGF
+499 RG
-505 LCNDWVRSMAFDHT
+505 W
-519 GHLWIGT
+519 LWCAT
-526 SNGVSCLNT
+526 TNGVSCMDT
-535 KTLSF
+535 KTGYFDIILSRP
-540 KDFGW
+540 
-545 NNILKDRQANGICE
+545 LLE
-559 GKNGNMII
+559 GKTCYSTLELSDGKIAI
-567 GTEEGLYLFDRKNNK
+567 ATEMGLYLYDRKNQQ
-582 TLALPHAEVLK
+582 TTPWPHSESISGLRIYSLK
-593 GKQVCSIIKDHQGD
+593 KDAWGN
-607 LWISTTMGI
+607 LWMSTAQGI
-616 WQYDQKNR
+616 WCYSSKAKL
-624 QFIGH
+624 FFSFEK
-629 INGNGLTTREY
+629 GNGLLTKEY
-640 VLGSSMHTAS
+640 LAGVAGSTPDGVICYGNSEGLTYFRPSQVKDYNEKMSAIYLSEVL
-650 DLIAFGTSDGITT
+650 L
-663 FYPERVKAKKMELGD
+663 
-678 VHLTNFIIDGK
+678 DGK
-689 PINCLTDEFTIPYEE
+689 MAPFIGDNLSVPSDFKSIVL
-704 NSFTLEFSLLNY
+704 SFSLLDY
-716 RNTDNISFQYRIN
+716 QSVGNIVFQYRIN
-729 EGKWNSTNEGSN
+729 GGKWISN
-741 AVSFNKLKPGSY
+741 AAGDNSFNFTGLSY
-753 TLEVRAMSNGNFSKK
+753 GHYRIEVRTYCNGKYSIYNKVIKLNVLAPSYLTVWAKLIYLILVLGFMAAVIFIYLHKK
-768 STIIHIKVCDPW
+768 K
-780 YASTWAFLLYFLT
+780 
-793 AAGII
+793 
-798 LYIIYRYERHRKED
+798 RD
-812 LEETKMQF
+812 LEEAKMQF

-895 FSQGLVSL
+895 FSRGLVSL

-913 NIRLEMP
+913 QIKLEMP

-1021 TARNREDGTSGA
+1021 YAHNREDGKSGA

-1045 LKDSQIN
+1045 LKNNQIY
-1052 SDYVVNGKKQQRG
+1052 SDNRYTKKKQQRG

-1159 EGIKLGADAYLAKPF
+1159 EGIKQGADAYLAKPF

-1188 NVRRLKGKFSGA
+1188 NVRRLKGKFTGA

-1205 KVEKIEV
+1205 KVEKVEV

-1314 TEYAAK
+1314 TEYAAR
-1320 YTE
+1320 YSE

>member
-1 MFLPLFFVTFAA
+1 MKRFMLFSIICIVQMLTCFSHAVTGRL
-13 IITYLNKKRTKN
+13 Y
-25 MKHIRHYLTALFAI
+25 
-39 ALSLMVWADSGEL
+39 
-52 FTSGKLSSSLINCI
+52 TSNDLSSSLIRCI
-66 VQDKYGY
+66 IQDKYGF
-73 IWVGTEY
+73 IWVGTNY
-80 GLSKFD
+80 GLNRFD
-86 GYRFTN
+86 GYKFST
-92 YLHNEEDTTSITD
+92 YLCNPADTTTIQD
-105 NIISDLLV
+105 NDIVKLYPYSKEFLFVATNRGLYKYSYLTNCFQHIVLEKKDEKIRVSSLIEDGKHNLL
-113 DKKGNL
+113 
-119 WIGCAKGLMR
+119 I
-129 YNYETNNF
+129 
-137 SRLQFPDGR
+137 
-146 KPRIYSMVESHRG
+146 
-159 DILLGTAGYG
+159 GTAGYG
-169 LYSVKNNGIE
+169 AYRLDMTTGKVTRLSRKSANSV
-179 KTANNRFTIKW
+179 
-190 ERAYAKRDS
+190 D
-199 DVFFTHIY
+199 DFFAMLFFDD
-207 EDKHH
+207 EG
-212 YLWQSSH
+212 YLWQANH
-219 LSTFTRF
+219 TKVLR
-226 IEKQG
+226 KYKYNG
-231 KVQRKDFKSPYGAP
+231 KSIKLVSVYEPKDLFGISKLYATDKKGFF
-245 VAFIQHRP
+245 VAH
-253 QAMLIVCMYGIIYYD
+253 AGGIMRYD
-268 YRTGRIAD
+268 YASHSFSRYDFDFSAHQG
-276 AGYDLGTFKNHVT
+276 AGYISAVTLDKYGNLWLGTSGDGTFKIPHGSRKAYRVEL
-289 INNATFDHE
+289 NNQSFIFDNAHISDLLIDRD
-298 GNLYISTS
+298 GNQWY
-306 EHGALII
+306 GCYM
-313 KKGSNKVEQLENSNS
+313 KGLFLSNN
-328 NFNLSTA
+328 
-335 FVNDIIE
+335 
-342 DKDNNLWIGCY
+342 DNNVFHPVSLDELGAGMETISSVVGVADGLMLFVV
-353 KKGLYLLNQ
+353 KNHGLYLLDEKTGNTKLLQ
-362 RQQAFSSWSF
+362 
-372 SAQNYII
+372 
-379 GSSVSSIAPG
+379 
-389 ENGETWCTVQNS
+389 
-401 GVFCFDAS
+401 
-409 GKIIAHPTSPAGT
+409 SPAGP
-422 CIIYKDR
+422 IKVYSDFRKNVYVYGRDGIYEYGWKHQTYRLLLPANGLSLDYMR
-429 RGAYWISNGSALYS
+429 VDAAGNIYFTSQGNGLYVWNRKSGKMTQYLMDDKRPHKTICNNWISEIRLDS
-443 YNPHTGAYQE
+443 
-453 KLTFTS
+453 
-459 AGIYCMT
+459 
-466 DDNQGNLYIS
+466 
-476 VYSKG
+476 
-481 LYIYNVESGKVTV
+481 
-494 LNMRQ
+494 
-499 RGNKGF
+499 RG
-505 LCNDWVRSMAFDHT
+505 W
-519 GHLWIGT
+519 LWCAT
-526 SNGVSCLNT
+526 ANGVSCMDT
-535 KTLSF
+535 KTGYFDIILSRP
-540 KDFGW
+540 
-545 NNILKDRQANGICE
+545 LLE
-559 GKNGNMII
+559 GKTCYSTLELSDGKIAI
-567 GTEEGLYLFDRKNNK
+567 ATEMGLYLYDRKK
-582 TLALPHAEVLK
+582 QQTTPWPHSESISGLRIYSLK
-593 GKQVCSIIKDHQGD
+593 KDVKGN
-607 LWISTTMGI
+607 LWMSTAQGI
-616 WQYDQKNR
+616 WCYDSKAKS
-624 QFIGH
+624 FFSFEK
-629 INGNGLTTREY
+629 GNGLLTKEY
-640 VLGSSMHTAS
+640 LAGVVGS
-650 DLIAFGTSDGITT
+650 TSDGVICYGNSEGLTY
-663 FYPERVKAKKMELGD
+663 FRPSQVKDYNEKTSVIYLSG
-678 VHLTNFIIDGK
+678 VLLDGK
-689 PINCLTDEFTIPYEE
+689 MAPFIGDNLSVPSDFKSIVL
-704 NSFTLEFSLLNY
+704 SFSQLDYQSVG
-716 RNTDNISFQYRIN
+716 NIVFQYRIN
-729 EGKWNSTNEGSN
+729 GGKWISN
-741 AVSFNKLKPGSY
+741 AAGDNSFNFTGLSY
-753 TLEVRAMSNGNFSKK
+753 GHYRIEVRIYCNGKYSTYKK
-768 STIIHIKVCDPW
+768 VINLDVLAPW
-780 YASTWAFLLYFLT
+780 FLTVWAKLIYLFLILGLT
-793 AAGII
+793 AAAII
-798 LYIIYRYERHRKED
+798 VYLRKKKRD
-812 LEETKMQF
+812 LEEAKMQF

-880 KHQMNLS
+880 KHQTNLS

-992 KNSADMHLGGSGIG
+992 QNSADMHLGGSGIG

-1021 TARNREDGTSGA
+1021 YAHNREDGKSGA

-1052 SDYVVNGKKQQRG
+1052 SDYVVNGKKLQRSG
-1065 AASRNSKILLVDD
+1065 ASKNSKILLVDD

-1084 YLKSELSDWYRFV
+1084 YIKTELSDWYRFV

-1110 SGDFDLVV
+1110 TDDFDLVV

-1212 KGYDEELMERIMK
+1212 KGNDEELMERIMK

-1314 TEYAAK
+1314 SEYAAK

>member
-1 MFLPLFFVTFAA
+1 MKRLLLFGVLCLVQMLATFSYA
-13 IITYLNKKRTKN
+13 N
-25 MKHIRHYLTALFAI
+25 
-39 ALSLMVWADSGEL
+39 SGRL
-52 FTSGKLSSSLINCI
+52 YTSNDLSSSLIRCI
-66 VQDKYGY
+66 IQDKYGF
-73 IWVGTEY
+73 IWVGTNY
-80 GLSKFD
+80 GLNRFD
-86 GYRFTN
+86 GY
-92 YLHNEEDTTSITD
+92 
-105 NIISDLLV
+105 
-113 DKKGNL
+113 
-119 WIGCAKGLMR
+119 
-129 YNYETNNF
+129 NF
-137 SRLQFPDGR
+137 STYLCNPADITTIQDNEIVKLYPYSKEFLFVATNRGLYKYSYLTNSFQHIVLEKKDEKIRVSSLIEDG
-146 KPRIYSMVESHRG
+146 KHN
-159 DILLGTAGYG
+159 LLIGTAGYG
-169 LYSVKNNGIE
+169 AYRLDMTTGKVTRLSRKSANSVDN
-179 KTANNRFTIKW
+179 
-190 ERAYAKRDS
+190 
-199 DVFFTHIY
+199 FFTMLFFDA
-207 EDKHH
+207 EG
-212 YLWQSSH
+212 YLWQANH
-219 LSTFTRF
+219 TKVLR
-226 IEKQG
+226 KYKYDG
-231 KVQRKDFKSPYGAP
+231 KSIKLVSVYEPKELFGIRKLYATDKKGFF
-245 VAFIQHRP
+245 VAHTG
-253 QAMLIVCMYGIIYYD
+253 GIIRYD
-268 YRTGRIAD
+268 YASHRFSRYDFDFSAHQG
-276 AGYDLGTFKNHVT
+276 AGFISAVTLDKYGNLWLGTSGDGTFKIPHGSRKAYRVEL
-289 INNATFDHE
+289 NNQSFIFDNAHISDLLIDRD
-298 GNLYISTS
+298 GNQWY
-306 EHGALII
+306 
-313 KKGSNKVEQLENSNS
+313 
-328 NFNLSTA
+328 
-335 FVNDIIE
+335 
-342 DKDNNLWIGCY
+342 GCY
-353 KKGLYLLNQ
+353 MKGLFLSNNDKNVFHPVSLDELGAGMETISSVVGVADGLMLFVVKNHGLYLLDEKTGNIKLLQ
-362 RQQAFSSWSF
+362 
-372 SAQNYII
+372 
-379 GSSVSSIAPG
+379 
-389 ENGETWCTVQNS
+389 
-401 GVFCFDAS
+401 
-409 GKIIAHPTSPAGT
+409 SPAGP
-422 CIIYKDR
+422 IKVYSDFRKNVYVYGRDGIYEYDWKHQTYRLLLPANGLSLDGMQVDAAGNIYFTSPGNGLYVWNR
-429 RGAYWISNGSALYS
+429 KSGKMTQYLMDDKRPHKTICNNWISEIRLDS
-443 YNPHTGAYQE
+443 
-453 KLTFTS
+453 
-459 AGIYCMT
+459 
-466 DDNQGNLYIS
+466 
-476 VYSKG
+476 
-481 LYIYNVESGKVTV
+481 
-494 LNMRQ
+494 
-499 RGNKGF
+499 RG
-505 LCNDWVRSMAFDHT
+505 W
-519 GHLWIGT
+519 LWCAT
-526 SNGVSCLNT
+526 TNGVSCMDT
-535 KTLSF
+535 KTGYFDIILSRP
-540 KDFGW
+540 
-545 NNILKDRQANGICE
+545 LLE
-559 GKNGNMII
+559 GKSCYSTLELSDGKIAI
-567 GTEEGLYLFDRKNNK
+567 ATEMGLYLYDRKKQQTTPWPHSESISGLRIYSLNK
-582 TLALPHAEVLK
+582 DAK
-593 GKQVCSIIKDHQGD
+593 GN
-607 LWISTTMGI
+607 LWMSTAQGI
-616 WQYDQKNR
+616 WCYDSKAKS
-624 QFIGH
+624 FFSFEK
-629 INGNGLTTREY
+629 GNGLLTKEY
-640 VLGSSMHTAS
+640 LAGVVGS
-650 DLIAFGTSDGITT
+650 TSDGVICYGNSEGLTY
-663 FYPERVKAKKMELGD
+663 FRPSQVKDYNEKMSAIYLSEVL
-678 VHLTNFIIDGK
+678 LDGK
-689 PINCLTDEFTIPYEE
+689 MAPFIEDHLSVPSDFKSIVLN
-704 NSFTLEFSLLNY
+704 FSLLDY
-716 RNTDNISFQYRIN
+716 QSVGNIVFQYRIN
-729 EGKWNSTNEGSN
+729 GGKWISN
-741 AVSFNKLKPGSY
+741 AAGDNSFNFTGLSY
-753 TLEVRAMSNGNFSKK
+753 GHYRIEVRTYCNGKY
-768 STIIHIKVCDPW
+768 STHNKVINLNVLAPW
-780 YASTWAFLLYFLT
+780 YLTVWAKLIYLFLVLGFM
-793 AAGII
+793 AAVIF
-798 LYIIYRYERHRKED
+798 IYLRKKKRN
-812 LEETKMQF
+812 LEEAKMQF

-952 EIIFRI
+952 EIIYRI

-992 KNSADMHLGGSGIG
+992 KNSADTHLGGSGIG

-1021 TARNREDGTSGA
+1021 YAHNREDGKSGA

-1045 LKDSQIN
+1045 LKNNQIY
-1052 SDYVVNGKKQQRG
+1052 SDNRDTKKKQQRG

-1188 NVRRLKGKFSGA
+1188 NVRRLKGKFTGA

-1205 KVEKIEV
+1205 KVEKVEV

-1314 TEYAAK
+1314 TEYAAR
-1320 YTE
+1320 YSE

>member
-1 MFLPLFFVTFAA
+1 MLFSIFCFVQ
-13 IITYLNKKRTKN
+13 
-25 MKHIRHYLTALFAI
+25 MLTCFSYAN
-39 ALSLMVWADSGEL
+39 SGRL
-52 FTSGKLSSSLINCI
+52 YTSNDMSSSLIRCI
-66 VQDKYGY
+66 IQDKYGF
-73 IWVGTEY
+73 IWVGTNF
-80 GLSKFD
+80 GLNRFD
-86 GYRFTN
+86 GYKFCT
-92 YLHNEEDTTSITD
+92 YLCNPADTTTIQD
-105 NIISDLLV
+105 NDIVKLYPYSKEFLFVATNRGLYKYSYLTNSFQHIVLEKKDEKIRISSLIEDGKHNLL
-113 DKKGNL
+113 
-119 WIGCAKGLMR
+119 I
-129 YNYETNNF
+129 
-137 SRLQFPDGR
+137 
-146 KPRIYSMVESHRG
+146 
-159 DILLGTAGYG
+159 GTAGYG
-169 LYSVKNNGIE
+169 AYRLDMTTGKVTRLSRKSANSV
-179 KTANNRFTIKW
+179 
-190 ERAYAKRDS
+190 D
-199 DVFFTHIY
+199 DFFAMLFFDD
-207 EDKHH
+207 EG
-212 YLWQSSH
+212 YLWQANH
-219 LSTFTRF
+219 TKVLR
-226 IEKQG
+226 KYKYNG
-231 KVQRKDFKSPYGAP
+231 KSIKLVSVYEPKGLFSVCKLYAADKKGFF
-245 VAFIQHRP
+245 VAH
-253 QAMLIVCMYGIIYYD
+253 VGGIMRYD
-268 YRTGRIAD
+268 YASHRFSRYDFDFSAHQG
-276 AGYDLGTFKNHVT
+276 AGYISAVTLDKYGNLWLGTSGDGTFKIPHGSRKAYRVEL
-289 INNATFDHE
+289 NNQSFIFDNAHISDLLIDRD
-298 GNLYISTS
+298 GNQWY
-306 EHGALII
+306 
-313 KKGSNKVEQLENSNS
+313 
-328 NFNLSTA
+328 
-335 FVNDIIE
+335 
-342 DKDNNLWIGCY
+342 GCY
-353 KKGLYLLNQ
+353 MKGLFLSNNDKNVFHPVSLDELGAGMETISSVVGVADGLMLFVVKNHGLYLLDEKTGNTKLLQ
-362 RQQAFSSWSF
+362 
-372 SAQNYII
+372 
-379 GSSVSSIAPG
+379 
-389 ENGETWCTVQNS
+389 
-401 GVFCFDAS
+401 
-409 GKIIAHPTSPAGT
+409 SPAG
-422 CIIYKDR
+422 IVKVYSDFRKNVYVYGSDGIYEYDWKHQTYR
-429 RGAYWISNGSALYS
+429 LLLPANGLSLDGMQVDAAGNIY
-443 YNPHTGAYQE
+443 
-453 KLTFTS
+453 FTS
-459 AGIYCMT
+459 P
-466 DDNQGNLYIS
+466 GN
-476 VYSKG
+476 G
-481 LYIYNVESGKVTV
+481 LYVWNRKSGKMTQY
-494 LNMRQ
+494 LMDDKRPHKTICNNWTSEIRLDS
-499 RGNKGF
+499 RG
-505 LCNDWVRSMAFDHT
+505 W
-519 GHLWIGT
+519 LWCAT
-526 SNGVSCLNT
+526 ANGVSCMDT
-535 KTLSF
+535 KTGYFDIILSRP
-540 KDFGW
+540 
-545 NNILKDRQANGICE
+545 LLE
-559 GKNGNMII
+559 GKSCYSTLELSDSRIAI
-567 GTEEGLYLFDRKNNK
+567 ATEMGLYLYDRKK
-582 TLALPHAEVLK
+582 QQTTPWPHSESISGLRIYSLK
-593 GKQVCSIIKDHQGD
+593 KDVKGN
-607 LWISTTMGI
+607 LWMSTAQGI
-616 WQYDQKNR
+616 WCYDSKAKS
-624 QFIGH
+624 FFSFEK
-629 INGNGLTTREY
+629 GNGLLTKEY
-640 VLGSSMHTAS
+640 LAGVVGS
-650 DLIAFGTSDGITT
+650 TSDGVICYGNSEGLTY
-663 FYPERVKAKKMELGD
+663 FRPSQVKDYNEKTSAIYLSG
-678 VHLTNFIIDGK
+678 VLLDGK
-689 PINCLTDEFTIPYEE
+689 MAPFIGDNLSVPSDFKSIVL
-704 NSFTLEFSLLNY
+704 SFSQLDYQSVG
-716 RNTDNISFQYRIN
+716 NIVFQYRIN
-729 EGKWNSTNEGSN
+729 GGKWISN
-741 AVSFNKLKPGSY
+741 AAGDNSFNFTGLSY
-753 TLEVRAMSNGNFSKK
+753 GHYRIEVRTYCNGKYSTYKK
-768 STIIHIKVCDPW
+768 VINLDVLAPW
-780 YASTWAFLLYFLT
+780 FLTVWAKLLYLFLILGLT
-793 AAGII
+793 AAAII
-798 LYIIYRYERHRKED
+798 VYLRKKKRD
-812 LEETKMQF
+812 LEEAKMQF

-1097 ICNNGKEALKQLL
+1097 ICNNGQEALKQLL

>member
-1 MFLPLFFVTFAA
+1 MNNQSF
-13 IITYLNKKRTKN
+13 I
-25 MKHIRHYLTALFAI
+25 
-39 ALSLMVWADSGEL
+39 
-52 FTSGKLSSSLINCI
+52 
-66 VQDKYGY
+66 
-73 IWVGTEY
+73 
-80 GLSKFD
+80 FD
-86 GYRFTN
+86 N
-92 YLHNEEDTTSITD
+92 AH
-105 NIISDLLV
+105 ISDLLIDRDGNQWYGCYMKGLFLSNNDNNVFHPVSLDELGAGMETISSVVGVADGLMLFVVKHHGLYLLDEKTGNTKLLQSPAGPIRVYSDFRKNVYVYGRDGIYEYGWKHQTYRLLLPANGLSLDGMLV
-113 DKKGNL
+113 DAAGNIYFTSPGNGLYVWNRKSGKMTQYLMDDKRPHKTICNNWISEIRLDSRGWLWCATANGVSCMDTKTGYFDIILSRPLLEGKTCYSTLELSDGKIAIATEMGLYLYDRKKQQTTPWPHSESISGLRIYSLKKDVKGNL
-119 WIGCAKGLMR
+119 WMSTAQGIWCYDSKAKSFFSFEKGNGLLTKEYLAGVVGSTSDGVICYGNSEGLTYFR
-129 YNYETNNF
+129 PSQVKDYN
-137 SRLQFPDGR
+137 
-146 KPRIYSMVESHRG
+146 
-159 DILLGTAGYG
+159 
-169 LYSVKNNGIE
+169 E
-179 KTANNRFTIKW
+179 KTSA
-190 ERAYAKRDS
+190 
-199 DVFFTHIY
+199 IY
-207 EDKHH
+207 
-212 YLWQSSH
+212 
-219 LSTFTRF
+219 LSGVLLDGKMAPF
-226 IEKQG
+226 IG
-231 KVQRKDFKSPYGAP
+231 DNLSVPSDFKS
-245 VAFIQHRP
+245 
-253 QAMLIVCMYGIIYYD
+253 IV
-268 YRTGRIAD
+268 
-276 AGYDLGTFKNHVT
+276 L
-289 INNATFDHE
+289 
-298 GNLYISTS
+298 
-306 EHGALII
+306 
-313 KKGSNKVEQLENSNS
+313 
-328 NFNLSTA
+328 
-335 FVNDIIE
+335 
-342 DKDNNLWIGCY
+342 
-353 KKGLYLLNQ
+353 
-362 RQQAFSSWSF
+362 SF
-372 SAQNYII
+372 SQLDYQ
-379 GSSVSSIAPG
+379 SV
-389 ENGETWCTVQNS
+389 
-401 GVFCFDAS
+401 
-409 GKIIAHPTSPAGT
+409 
-422 CIIYKDR
+422 
-429 RGAYWISNGSALYS
+429 
-443 YNPHTGAYQE
+443 
-453 KLTFTS
+453 
-459 AGIYCMT
+459 
-466 DDNQGNLYIS
+466 GNI
-476 VYSKG
+476 V
-481 LYIYNVESGKVTV
+481 
-494 LNMRQ
+494 
-499 RGNKGF
+499 
-505 LCNDWVRSMAFDHT
+505 
-519 GHLWIGT
+519 
-526 SNGVSCLNT
+526 
-535 KTLSF
+535 
-540 KDFGW
+540 
-545 NNILKDRQANGICE
+545 
-559 GKNGNMII
+559 
-567 GTEEGLYLFDRKNNK
+567 
-582 TLALPHAEVLK
+582 
-593 GKQVCSIIKDHQGD
+593 
-607 LWISTTMGI
+607 
-616 WQYDQKNR
+616 
-624 QFIGH
+624 
-629 INGNGLTTREY
+629 
-640 VLGSSMHTAS
+640 
-650 DLIAFGTSDGITT
+650 
-663 FYPERVKAKKMELGD
+663 
-678 VHLTNFIIDGK
+678 
-689 PINCLTDEFTIPYEE
+689 
-704 NSFTLEFSLLNY
+704 
-716 RNTDNISFQYRIN
+716 FQYRIN
-729 EGKWNSTNEGSN
+729 GGKWISN
-741 AVSFNKLKPGSY
+741 AAGDNSFNFTGLSY
-753 TLEVRAMSNGNFSKK
+753 GHYRIEVRTYCNGKYSTYKK
-768 STIIHIKVCDPW
+768 VINLDVLAPW
-780 YASTWAFLLYFLT
+780 FLTVWAKLIYLFLILGLT
-793 AAGII
+793 AAAII
-798 LYIIYRYERHRKED
+798 VYLRMKKRD
-812 LEETKMQF
+812 LEEAKMQF

-992 KNSADMHLGGSGIG
+992 QNSADMHLGGSGIG

-1021 TARNREDGTSGA
+1021 YAHNREDGKSGA

-1052 SDYVVNGKKQQRG
+1052 SDYVVNGKKQQRS
-1065 AASRNSKILLVDD
+1065 AASRNCKILLVDD

-1084 YLKSELSDWYRFV
+1084 YIKSELSDWYRFV

-1110 SGDFDLVV
+1110 ADDFDLVV

-1188 NVRRLKGKFSGA
+1188 NVRRLKGKFTGA

-1205 KVEKIEV
+1205 KVEKVEV

-1277 RLIREH
+1277 RLIRER

-1314 TEYAAK
+1314 SEYAAK

>member
-1 MFLPLFFVTFAA
+1 MKRFILFSIFCFVQ
-13 IITYLNKKRTKN
+13 
-25 MKHIRHYLTALFAI
+25 MLTCFSYAN
-39 ALSLMVWADSGEL
+39 SGRL
-52 FTSGKLSSSLINCI
+52 YTSNDMSSSLIRCI
-66 VQDKYGY
+66 IQDKYGF
-73 IWVGTEY
+73 IWVGTNY
-80 GLSKFD
+80 GLNRFD
-86 GYRFTN
+86 GYKFST
-92 YLHNEEDTTSITD
+92 YLCNPADTTTIQD
-105 NIISDLLV
+105 NDIVKLYPYSKEFLFVATNRGLYKYSYLTNCFQHIVLEKKDEKIRVSSLIEDGKHNLL
-113 DKKGNL
+113 
-119 WIGCAKGLMR
+119 I
-129 YNYETNNF
+129 
-137 SRLQFPDGR
+137 
-146 KPRIYSMVESHRG
+146 
-159 DILLGTAGYG
+159 GTAGYG
-169 LYSVKNNGIE
+169 AYRLDMTTGKVTRLSRKSANSV
-179 KTANNRFTIKW
+179 
-190 ERAYAKRDS
+190 D
-199 DVFFTHIY
+199 DFFAMLFFDD
-207 EDKHH
+207 EG
-212 YLWQSSH
+212 YLWQANH
-219 LSTFTRF
+219 TKVLR
-226 IEKQG
+226 KYKYNG
-231 KVQRKDFKSPYGAP
+231 KSIKLVSVYEPKDLFGISKLYATDKKGFF
-245 VAFIQHRP
+245 VAHSG
-253 QAMLIVCMYGIIYYD
+253 GIMRYD
-268 YRTGRIAD
+268 YASHSFSRYDFDFSAHQG
-276 AGYDLGTFKNHVT
+276 AGYISAVTLDKYGNLWLGTSGDGTFKIPHGSRKAYRVEL
-289 INNATFDHE
+289 NNQSFIFDNAHISDLLIDRD
-298 GNLYISTS
+298 GNQWY
-306 EHGALII
+306 
-313 KKGSNKVEQLENSNS
+313 
-328 NFNLSTA
+328 
-335 FVNDIIE
+335 
-342 DKDNNLWIGCY
+342 GCY
-353 KKGLYLLNQ
+353 MKGLFLSNNDKNVFHPVSLDELGAGMETISSVVGVADGLMLFVVKNHGLYLLDEKTGNTKLLQ
-362 RQQAFSSWSF
+362 
-372 SAQNYII
+372 
-379 GSSVSSIAPG
+379 
-389 ENGETWCTVQNS
+389 
-401 GVFCFDAS
+401 
-409 GKIIAHPTSPAGT
+409 SPAGP
-422 CIIYKDR
+422 IRVYSDFRKNVYVYGRDGIYEYDWKHQTYRLLLPANGLSLDGMQVDAAGNIYFTSQGNGLYVWNR
-429 RGAYWISNGSALYS
+429 KSGKMTQYLMDDKRPHKTICNNWISEIRLDS
-443 YNPHTGAYQE
+443 
-453 KLTFTS
+453 
-459 AGIYCMT
+459 
-466 DDNQGNLYIS
+466 
-476 VYSKG
+476 
-481 LYIYNVESGKVTV
+481 
-494 LNMRQ
+494 
-499 RGNKGF
+499 RG
-505 LCNDWVRSMAFDHT
+505 W
-519 GHLWIGT
+519 LWCAT
-526 SNGVSCLNT
+526 ANGVSCMDT
-535 KTLSF
+535 KTGYFDIILSRP
-540 KDFGW
+540 
-545 NNILKDRQANGICE
+545 LLE
-559 GKNGNMII
+559 GKTCYSTLELSDGKIAI
-567 GTEEGLYLFDRKNNK
+567 ATEMGLYLYDRKK
-582 TLALPHAEVLK
+582 QQTTPWPHSESISGLRIYSLK
-593 GKQVCSIIKDHQGD
+593 KDAKGN
-607 LWISTTMGI
+607 LWMSTAQGI
-616 WQYDQKNR
+616 WCYDSKAKS
-624 QFIGH
+624 FFSFEK
-629 INGNGLTTREY
+629 GNGLLTKEY
-640 VLGSSMHTAS
+640 LAGVVGS
-650 DLIAFGTSDGITT
+650 TSDGVICYGNSEGLTY
-663 FYPERVKAKKMELGD
+663 FRPSQVKDYNEKTSVIYLSG
-678 VHLTNFIIDGK
+678 VLLDGK
-689 PINCLTDEFTIPYEE
+689 MAPFIGDNLSVPSDFKSIVL
-704 NSFTLEFSLLNY
+704 SFSQLDYQSVG
-716 RNTDNISFQYRIN
+716 NIVFQYRIN
-729 EGKWNSTNEGSN
+729 GGKWISN
-741 AVSFNKLKPGSY
+741 AAGDNSFNFTGLSY
-753 TLEVRAMSNGNFSKK
+753 GHYRIEVRIYCNGKYSTYKK
-768 STIIHIKVCDPW
+768 VINLDVLAPW
-780 YASTWAFLLYFLT
+780 FLTVWAKLIYLFLILGLT
-793 AAGII
+793 AAAII
-798 LYIIYRYERHRKED
+798 VYLRMKKRD
-812 LEETKMQF
+812 MEEAKMQF

-979 DDAKTLFERFYQG
+979 DDAKTLFERFCQG
-992 KNSADMHLGGSGIG
+992 QNSADMHLGGSGIG

-1021 TARNREDGTSGA
+1021 YAHNREDGKSGA

-1052 SDYVVNGKKQQRG
+1052 SDYVVNGKKLQRSG
-1065 AASRNSKILLVDD
+1065 ASKNSKILLVDD

-1084 YLKSELSDWYRFV
+1084 YIKTELSDWYRFV

-1110 SGDFDLVV
+1110 TDDFDLVV

-1174 SLEELHLTIDNLID
+1174 SLEELHLTVDNLID

-1277 RLIREH
+1277 RLIRER

-1314 TEYAAK
+1314 SEYAAK

>member
-1 MFLPLFFVTFAA
+1 MKRFMLFSIFCFVQ
-13 IITYLNKKRTKN
+13 
-25 MKHIRHYLTALFAI
+25 MLTCFSYAN
-39 ALSLMVWADSGEL
+39 SGRL
-52 FTSGKLSSSLINCI
+52 YTSNDLSSSLIRCI
-66 VQDKYGY
+66 IQDKYGF
-73 IWVGTEY
+73 IWVGTNY
-80 GLSKFD
+80 GLNRFD
-86 GYRFTN
+86 GYKFST
-92 YLHNEEDTTSITD
+92 YLCNPADTTTIQD
-105 NIISDLLV
+105 NDIVKLYPYSKEFLFVATNRGLYKYSYLTNSFQHIVLEKKDEKIRVSSLIEDGKHNLL
-113 DKKGNL
+113 
-119 WIGCAKGLMR
+119 I
-129 YNYETNNF
+129 
-137 SRLQFPDGR
+137 
-146 KPRIYSMVESHRG
+146 
-159 DILLGTAGYG
+159 GTAGYG
-169 LYSVKNNGIE
+169 AYRLDMTTGKVTRLSRKSANSV
-179 KTANNRFTIKW
+179 
-190 ERAYAKRDS
+190 D
-199 DVFFTHIY
+199 DFFAMLFFDD
-207 EDKHH
+207 EG
-212 YLWQSSH
+212 YLWQANH
-219 LSTFTRF
+219 TKVLR
-226 IEKQG
+226 KYKYNG
-231 KVQRKDFKSPYGAP
+231 KSIKLVSVYEPKDLFSVCKLYAADKKGFF
-245 VAFIQHRP
+245 VAH
-253 QAMLIVCMYGIIYYD
+253 VGGIMRYD
-268 YRTGRIAD
+268 YASHSFSRYDFDFSAHQG
-276 AGYDLGTFKNHVT
+276 AGYISAVTLDKYGNLWLGTSGDGTFKIPHGSRKAYRVEL
-289 INNATFDHE
+289 NNQSFIFDNAHISDLLIDRD
-298 GNLYISTS
+298 GNQWY
-306 EHGALII
+306 
-313 KKGSNKVEQLENSNS
+313 
-328 NFNLSTA
+328 
-335 FVNDIIE
+335 
-342 DKDNNLWIGCY
+342 GCY
-353 KKGLYLLNQ
+353 MKGLFLSNNDKNVFHPVSLDELGAGMETISSVVGVADGLMLFVVKNHGLYLLDEKTGNTKLLQ
-362 RQQAFSSWSF
+362 
-372 SAQNYII
+372 
-379 GSSVSSIAPG
+379 
-389 ENGETWCTVQNS
+389 
-401 GVFCFDAS
+401 
-409 GKIIAHPTSPAGT
+409 SPAGP
-422 CIIYKDR
+422 IKVYSDFRKKVYVYGRDGIYEYDWMHQTYRLLLPSNGLSLDDMQVDAAGNIYFTSQGNGLYVWDR
-429 RGAYWISNGSALYS
+429 KSGKMTQYLMDDKRPHKTICNNWISEIRLDS
-443 YNPHTGAYQE
+443 
-453 KLTFTS
+453 
-459 AGIYCMT
+459 
-466 DDNQGNLYIS
+466 
-476 VYSKG
+476 
-481 LYIYNVESGKVTV
+481 
-494 LNMRQ
+494 
-499 RGNKGF
+499 RG
-505 LCNDWVRSMAFDHT
+505 W
-519 GHLWIGT
+519 LWCAT
-526 SNGVSCLNT
+526 ANGVSCMDT
-535 KTLSF
+535 KTGYFDIILSRP
-540 KDFGW
+540 
-545 NNILKDRQANGICE
+545 LLE
-559 GKNGNMII
+559 GKSCYSTLELSDGKIAI
-567 GTEEGLYLFDRKNNK
+567 ATEMGLYLYDRKK
-582 TLALPHAEVLK
+582 QQTTPWPHSESISGLRIYSLK
-593 GKQVCSIIKDHQGD
+593 KDVKGN
-607 LWISTTMGI
+607 LWMSSAQGI
-616 WQYDQKNR
+616 WCYDSKAKS
-624 QFIGH
+624 FFSFEK
-629 INGNGLTTREY
+629 GNGLLTKEY
-640 VLGSSMHTAS
+640 LAGVVGS
-650 DLIAFGTSDGITT
+650 TSDGVICYGNSEGLTY
-663 FYPERVKAKKMELGD
+663 FRPSQVKDYNEKTSAIYLSG
-678 VHLTNFIIDGK
+678 VLLDGK
-689 PINCLTDEFTIPYEE
+689 MAPFIGDNLSVPSDFKSIVL
-704 NSFTLEFSLLNY
+704 SFSQLDYQSVG
-716 RNTDNISFQYRIN
+716 NIVFQYRIN
-729 EGKWNSTNEGSN
+729 GGKWISN
-741 AVSFNKLKPGSY
+741 AAGDNSFNFTGLSY
-753 TLEVRAMSNGNFSKK
+753 GHYRIEVRTYCNGKYSTYKK
-768 STIIHIKVCDPW
+768 VINLDVLAPW
-780 YASTWAFLLYFLT
+780 FLTVWAKLLYLFLILGLT
-793 AAGII
+793 AAAII
-798 LYIIYRYERHRKED
+798 VFLRKKKRD
-812 LEETKMQF
+812 MEEAKMQF

-857 TIDRNAQRLL
+857 TIDRNTQRLL

-1021 TARNREDGTSGA
+1021 TARNREDGKSGA

-1084 YLKSELSDWYRFV
+1084 YIKTELSDWYRFV

-1205 KVEKIEV
+1205 KVEKVEV

>member
-1 MFLPLFFVTFAA
+1 MLFSIFCFVQ
-13 IITYLNKKRTKN
+13 
-25 MKHIRHYLTALFAI
+25 MLTCFSYAN
-39 ALSLMVWADSGEL
+39 SGRL
-52 FTSGKLSSSLINCI
+52 YTSNDMSSSLIRCI
-66 VQDKYGY
+66 IQDKYGF
-73 IWVGTEY
+73 IWVGTNY
-80 GLSKFD
+80 GLNRFD
-86 GYRFTN
+86 GYKFST
-92 YLHNEEDTTSITD
+92 YLCNPADTTTIQD
-105 NIISDLLV
+105 NDIVKLYPYSKEFLFVATNRGLYKYSYLTNSFQHIVLEKKDEKIRISSLIEDGKHNLL
-113 DKKGNL
+113 
-119 WIGCAKGLMR
+119 I
-129 YNYETNNF
+129 
-137 SRLQFPDGR
+137 
-146 KPRIYSMVESHRG
+146 
-159 DILLGTAGYG
+159 GTAGYG
-169 LYSVKNNGIE
+169 AYRLDMTTGKVTRLSRKSANSV
-179 KTANNRFTIKW
+179 
-190 ERAYAKRDS
+190 D
-199 DVFFTHIY
+199 DFFAMLFFDD
-207 EDKHH
+207 EG
-212 YLWQSSH
+212 YLWQANH
-219 LSTFTRF
+219 TKVLR
-226 IEKQG
+226 KYKYNG
-231 KVQRKDFKSPYGAP
+231 KSIKLVSVYEPKGLFSVCKLYAADKKGFF
-245 VAFIQHRP
+245 VAH
-253 QAMLIVCMYGIIYYD
+253 VGGIMRYD
-268 YRTGRIAD
+268 YASHRFSRYDFDFSAHQG
-276 AGYDLGTFKNHVT
+276 AGYISAVTLDKYGNLWLGTSGDGTFKIPHGSRKAYRVEL
-289 INNATFDHE
+289 NNQSFIFDNAHISDLLIDRD
-298 GNLYISTS
+298 GNQWY
-306 EHGALII
+306 
-313 KKGSNKVEQLENSNS
+313 
-328 NFNLSTA
+328 
-335 FVNDIIE
+335 
-342 DKDNNLWIGCY
+342 GCY
-353 KKGLYLLNQ
+353 MKGLFLSNNDKNVFHPVSLDELGAGMETISSVVGVADGLMLFVVKNHGLYLLDEKTGNTKLLQ
-362 RQQAFSSWSF
+362 
-372 SAQNYII
+372 
-379 GSSVSSIAPG
+379 
-389 ENGETWCTVQNS
+389 
-401 GVFCFDAS
+401 
-409 GKIIAHPTSPAGT
+409 SPAGP
-422 CIIYKDR
+422 IKVYSDFRKNVYVYGRDGIYEYDWKHQTYRLLLPANGLSLDYMQVDAAGNIYFTSQGNGLYVWNR
-429 RGAYWISNGSALYS
+429 KSGKMTQYLMDDKRPHKTICNNWISEIRLDS
-443 YNPHTGAYQE
+443 
-453 KLTFTS
+453 
-459 AGIYCMT
+459 
-466 DDNQGNLYIS
+466 
-476 VYSKG
+476 
-481 LYIYNVESGKVTV
+481 
-494 LNMRQ
+494 
-499 RGNKGF
+499 RG
-505 LCNDWVRSMAFDHT
+505 W
-519 GHLWIGT
+519 LWCAT
-526 SNGVSCLNT
+526 ANGVSCMDT
-535 KTLSF
+535 KTGYFDIILSRP
-540 KDFGW
+540 
-545 NNILKDRQANGICE
+545 LLE
-559 GKNGNMII
+559 GKSCYSTLELSDGKIAI
-567 GTEEGLYLFDRKNNK
+567 ATEMGLYLYDRKK
-582 TLALPHAEVLK
+582 QQTTPWPHSESISGLRIYSLK
-593 GKQVCSIIKDHQGD
+593 KDVKGN
-607 LWISTTMGI
+607 LWMSTAQGI
-616 WQYDQKNR
+616 WCYDSKAKS
-624 QFIGH
+624 FFSFEK
-629 INGNGLTTREY
+629 GNGLLTKEY
-640 VLGSSMHTAS
+640 LAGVVGS
-650 DLIAFGTSDGITT
+650 TSDGVICYGNSEGLTY
-663 FYPERVKAKKMELGD
+663 FQPSEVKDYNEKTSAIYLSG
-678 VHLTNFIIDGK
+678 VLLDGK
-689 PINCLTDEFTIPYEE
+689 MAPFIGDNLSVPSDFKSIVL
-704 NSFTLEFSLLNY
+704 SFSQLDYQSVG
-716 RNTDNISFQYRIN
+716 NIVFQYRIN
-729 EGKWNSTNEGSN
+729 GGKWISN
-741 AVSFNKLKPGSY
+741 AAGDNSFNFTGLSY
-753 TLEVRAMSNGNFSKK
+753 GHYRIEVRTYCNGKYSTYKK
-768 STIIHIKVCDPW
+768 VINLDVLAPW
-780 YASTWAFLLYFLT
+780 FLTVWAKLLYLFLILGLT
-793 AAGII
+793 AAAII
-798 LYIIYRYERHRKED
+798 VYLRKKKRD
-812 LEETKMQF
+812 LEEAKMQF

-1205 KVEKIEV
+1205 KVEKVEV

>member
-1 MFLPLFFVTFAA
+1 MYLLDEKTGNTKLLQSPAGPIRVYSDFRKNVYVYGRDGIYEYGWKHQTYRLLLPANGLSLDGMQVDAA
-13 IITYLNKKRTKN
+13 GNIYFTSPGNGLYVWNRKSGKMTQYLMDDKRPRKTICNNWTSEIRLDSRGWLWCATANGVSCMDTKTGYFDIILSRSLLEGKTCYSTLELSDGK
-25 MKHIRHYLTALFAI
+25 IAI
-39 ALSLMVWADSGEL
+39 ATEMGLYLYDRKKQQTTPWPHSESISGLRIYSLKKDV
-52 FTSGKLSSSLINCI
+52 
-66 VQDKYGY
+66 
-73 IWVGTEY
+73 
-80 GLSKFD
+80 
-86 GYRFTN
+86 
-92 YLHNEEDTTSITD
+92 
-105 NIISDLLV
+105 
-113 DKKGNL
+113 KGNL
-119 WIGCAKGLMR
+119 WMSTAQGIWCYDSKAKSFFSFEKGNGLLTKEYLAGVVGSTSDGVICYGNSEGLTYFR
-129 YNYETNNF
+129 PSQVKDYN
-137 SRLQFPDGR
+137 
-146 KPRIYSMVESHRG
+146 
-159 DILLGTAGYG
+159 
-169 LYSVKNNGIE
+169 E
-179 KTANNRFTIKW
+179 KTSA
-190 ERAYAKRDS
+190 
-199 DVFFTHIY
+199 IY
-207 EDKHH
+207 
-212 YLWQSSH
+212 
-219 LSTFTRF
+219 LSGVLLDGKMAPF
-226 IEKQG
+226 IG
-231 KVQRKDFKSPYGAP
+231 DNLSVPSDFKS
-245 VAFIQHRP
+245 
-253 QAMLIVCMYGIIYYD
+253 IV
-268 YRTGRIAD
+268 
-276 AGYDLGTFKNHVT
+276 L
-289 INNATFDHE
+289 
-298 GNLYISTS
+298 
-306 EHGALII
+306 
-313 KKGSNKVEQLENSNS
+313 
-328 NFNLSTA
+328 
-335 FVNDIIE
+335 
-342 DKDNNLWIGCY
+342 
-353 KKGLYLLNQ
+353 
-362 RQQAFSSWSF
+362 SF
-372 SAQNYII
+372 SQLDYQ
-379 GSSVSSIAPG
+379 SV
-389 ENGETWCTVQNS
+389 
-401 GVFCFDAS
+401 
-409 GKIIAHPTSPAGT
+409 
-422 CIIYKDR
+422 
-429 RGAYWISNGSALYS
+429 
-443 YNPHTGAYQE
+443 
-453 KLTFTS
+453 
-459 AGIYCMT
+459 
-466 DDNQGNLYIS
+466 GNI
-476 VYSKG
+476 V
-481 LYIYNVESGKVTV
+481 
-494 LNMRQ
+494 
-499 RGNKGF
+499 
-505 LCNDWVRSMAFDHT
+505 
-519 GHLWIGT
+519 
-526 SNGVSCLNT
+526 
-535 KTLSF
+535 
-540 KDFGW
+540 
-545 NNILKDRQANGICE
+545 
-559 GKNGNMII
+559 
-567 GTEEGLYLFDRKNNK
+567 
-582 TLALPHAEVLK
+582 
-593 GKQVCSIIKDHQGD
+593 
-607 LWISTTMGI
+607 
-616 WQYDQKNR
+616 
-624 QFIGH
+624 
-629 INGNGLTTREY
+629 
-640 VLGSSMHTAS
+640 
-650 DLIAFGTSDGITT
+650 
-663 FYPERVKAKKMELGD
+663 
-678 VHLTNFIIDGK
+678 
-689 PINCLTDEFTIPYEE
+689 
-704 NSFTLEFSLLNY
+704 
-716 RNTDNISFQYRIN
+716 FQYRIN
-729 EGKWNSTNEGSN
+729 GGKWISN
-741 AVSFNKLKPGSY
+741 AAGDNSFNFTGLSY
-753 TLEVRAMSNGNFSKK
+753 GHYRIEVRTYCNGKYSIYN
-768 STIIHIKVCDPW
+768 KVINLDVLAPW
-780 YASTWAFLLYFLT
+780 YLTVWAKLIYLSLVLGFM
-793 AAGII
+793 AAVIF
-798 LYIIYRYERHRKED
+798 IYLHKKKRD
-812 LEETKMQF
+812 LEEAKMQF

-845 LGNAEEYQADID
+845 LGNAEEYHEDID
-857 TIDRNAQRLL
+857 TMDRNAQRLL

-880 KHQMNLS
+880 KHQMKLS

-895 FSQGLVSL
+895 FSRGLVSL

-1021 TARNREDGTSGA
+1021 YAHNREDGKSGA

-1052 SDYVVNGKKQQRG
+1052 SDYVVNGKKQQRS

-1205 KVEKIEV
+1205 KVEKVEV

>member
-1 MFLPLFFVTFAA
+1 MKRFILFSIFCFVQ
-13 IITYLNKKRTKN
+13 
-25 MKHIRHYLTALFAI
+25 MLTCFSYAN
-39 ALSLMVWADSGEL
+39 SGRL
-52 FTSGKLSSSLINCI
+52 YTSNDLSSSLIRCI
-66 VQDKYGY
+66 IQDKYGF
-73 IWVGTEY
+73 IWVGTNY
-80 GLSKFD
+80 GLNRFD
-86 GYRFTN
+86 GYKFST
-92 YLHNEEDTTSITD
+92 YLCNPADTTTIQDNDIVKLYPYSKEFLFVATNRGLYKYSYLTNSFQHIVLEKKDEKIRVSSLIEDGKHNLLIGTSGYGAYRLDMTTGKVTRLSRKSAKSVDDFFSMLFFDDEGYLWQANHTKVLRKYKYDGKSIKLVSVYEPKDLFGIRKLYATD
-105 NIISDLLV
+105 KKGFFVAHTGGIMRYDYASHRFSRYDFDFSAHQGAGYISAVTLDKYGNLWLGTSGDGTFKIPHGSGKAYRVELNNQSFIFDNAHISDLLIDRDGNQWYGCYMKGLFLSNNDKNVFHPVSLDELGAGMETISSVVGVADGLMLFVVKNHGLYLLDEKTGNTKLLQSPAGPIKVYSDFRKNVYVYGRDGIYEYDWKHQTYRLLLPSNGLSLDDMQV
-113 DKKGNL
+113 DAAGDIYFTSQGNGLYVWNRKSGKMTQYLMDDKRPHKTICNNWISEIRLDSRGWLWCATTNGVSCMDTKTGYFDVILSRPLLEGKTCYSTLELSDSKIAIATEMGLYLYDAKKRQTTPWPHSESISGLRIYSLKKDVKGNL
-119 WIGCAKGLMR
+119 WMSTAQGIWCYDSKAKSFFSFEKGNGLLTKEYLAGVVGSTSDGVICYGNSEGLTYFR
-129 YNYETNNF
+129 PSQVKDYN
-137 SRLQFPDGR
+137 
-146 KPRIYSMVESHRG
+146 
-159 DILLGTAGYG
+159 
-169 LYSVKNNGIE
+169 E
-179 KTANNRFTIKW
+179 KTSA
-190 ERAYAKRDS
+190 
-199 DVFFTHIY
+199 IY
-207 EDKHH
+207 
-212 YLWQSSH
+212 
-219 LSTFTRF
+219 LSGVLLDGKMAPF
-226 IEKQG
+226 IG
-231 KVQRKDFKSPYGAP
+231 DDLSVPSDFKS
-245 VAFIQHRP
+245 
-253 QAMLIVCMYGIIYYD
+253 IV
-268 YRTGRIAD
+268 
-276 AGYDLGTFKNHVT
+276 
-289 INNATFDHE
+289 
-298 GNLYISTS
+298 
-306 EHGALII
+306 
-313 KKGSNKVEQLENSNS
+313 
-328 NFNLSTA
+328 LS
-335 FVNDIIE
+335 
-342 DKDNNLWIGCY
+342 
-353 KKGLYLLNQ
+353 
-362 RQQAFSSWSF
+362 
-372 SAQNYII
+372 
-379 GSSVSSIAPG
+379 
-389 ENGETWCTVQNS
+389 
-401 GVFCFDAS
+401 
-409 GKIIAHPTSPAGT
+409 
-422 CIIYKDR
+422 
-429 RGAYWISNGSALYS
+429 
-443 YNPHTGAYQE
+443 
-453 KLTFTS
+453 
-459 AGIYCMT
+459 
-466 DDNQGNLYIS
+466 
-476 VYSKG
+476 
-481 LYIYNVESGKVTV
+481 
-494 LNMRQ
+494 
-499 RGNKGF
+499 
-505 LCNDWVRSMAFDHT
+505 
-519 GHLWIGT
+519 
-526 SNGVSCLNT
+526 
-535 KTLSF
+535 
-540 KDFGW
+540 
-545 NNILKDRQANGICE
+545 
-559 GKNGNMII
+559 
-567 GTEEGLYLFDRKNNK
+567 
-582 TLALPHAEVLK
+582 
-593 GKQVCSIIKDHQGD
+593 
-607 LWISTTMGI
+607 
-616 WQYDQKNR
+616 
-624 QFIGH
+624 
-629 INGNGLTTREY
+629 
-640 VLGSSMHTAS
+640 
-650 DLIAFGTSDGITT
+650 
-663 FYPERVKAKKMELGD
+663 
-678 VHLTNFIIDGK
+678 
-689 PINCLTDEFTIPYEE
+689 
-704 NSFTLEFSLLNY
+704 FSLLDY
-716 RNTDNISFQYRIN
+716 QSVGNIVFQYRIN
-729 EGKWNSTNEGSN
+729 GGKWISN
-741 AVSFNKLKPGSY
+741 AAGDNSFNFTGLSY
-753 TLEVRAMSNGNFSKK
+753 GHYRIEVRTYCNGKYSTYKK
-768 STIIHIKVCDPW
+768 VINLDVLAPW
-780 YASTWAFLLYFLT
+780 FLTVWAKLIYLFLILGLT
-793 AAGII
+793 AAAII
-798 LYIIYRYERHRKED
+798 VYLRKKKRD
-812 LEETKMQF
+812 MEEAKMQF

-913 NIRLEMP
+913 HIKLEMP
-920 ETPVNAWIDRNKLD
+920 EKPVNAWIDRNKLD

-979 DDAKTLFERFYQG
+979 DDAKNLFERFYQG

-1052 SDYVVNGKKQQRG
+1052 SDYVVNGKKPQRG
-1065 AASRNSKILLVDD
+1065 AASRNCKILLVDD

-1084 YLKSELSDWYRFV
+1084 YIKSELSDWYRFV
-1097 ICNNGKEALKQLL
+1097 ICNNGKEALNQLL

-1205 KVEKIEV
+1205 KVEKVEV

-1277 RLIREH
+1277 RLIRER

>member
-1 MFLPLFFVTFAA
+1 MKRFILFSFICFVQ
-13 IITYLNKKRTKN
+13 
-25 MKHIRHYLTALFAI
+25 MLTCFSHAVTGRLY
-39 ALSLMVWADSGEL
+39 
-52 FTSGKLSSSLINCI
+52 TSNDLSSSLIRCI
-66 VQDKYGY
+66 IQDKYGF
-73 IWVGTEY
+73 IWVGTNY
-80 GLSKFD
+80 GLNRFD
-86 GYRFTN
+86 GYKFST
-92 YLHNEEDTTSITD
+92 YLCNPADTTTIQD
-105 NIISDLLV
+105 NDIVKLYPYSKEFLFVATNRGLYKYSYLTNSFQHIVLEKNDEKIRVSSLIEDRKHNLL
-113 DKKGNL
+113 
-119 WIGCAKGLMR
+119 I
-129 YNYETNNF
+129 
-137 SRLQFPDGR
+137 
-146 KPRIYSMVESHRG
+146 
-159 DILLGTAGYG
+159 GTAGYG
-169 LYSVKNNGIE
+169 AYRLDMTTGKVTRLSRKSANSV
-179 KTANNRFTIKW
+179 
-190 ERAYAKRDS
+190 D
-199 DVFFTHIY
+199 DFFAMLFFDD
-207 EDKHH
+207 EG
-212 YLWQSSH
+212 YLWQANH
-219 LSTFTRF
+219 TKVLR
-226 IEKQG
+226 KYKYDG
-231 KVQRKDFKSPYGAP
+231 KSIRLVSVYEPKDLFGIRKLYATDKKGFF
-245 VAFIQHRP
+245 VAHTG
-253 QAMLIVCMYGIIYYD
+253 GIMRYD
-268 YRTGRIAD
+268 YASHSFSRYDFDFSAHQG
-276 AGYDLGTFKNHVT
+276 AGYISAVTLDKYGNLWLGTSGDGTFKIPHGSRKAYRVEL
-289 INNATFDHE
+289 NNQSFIFDNAHISDLLIDRD
-298 GNLYISTS
+298 GNQWY
-306 EHGALII
+306 
-313 KKGSNKVEQLENSNS
+313 
-328 NFNLSTA
+328 
-335 FVNDIIE
+335 
-342 DKDNNLWIGCY
+342 GCY
-353 KKGLYLLNQ
+353 MKGLFLSNNDKNVFHPVSLDELGAGMETISSVVGVADGLMLFVVKNHGLYLLDEKTGNTKLLQ
-362 RQQAFSSWSF
+362 
-372 SAQNYII
+372 
-379 GSSVSSIAPG
+379 
-389 ENGETWCTVQNS
+389 
-401 GVFCFDAS
+401 
-409 GKIIAHPTSPAGT
+409 SPAGLVKVYSDFRKNVYVYGRDG
-422 CIIYKDR
+422 IYEYDWKHQTYR
-429 RGAYWISNGSALYS
+429 LLLPANGLSLDGMQVDAAGNIY
-443 YNPHTGAYQE
+443 
-453 KLTFTS
+453 FTS
-459 AGIYCMT
+459 P
-466 DDNQGNLYIS
+466 GN
-476 VYSKG
+476 G
-481 LYIYNVESGKVTV
+481 LYVWNRKSGKMTQY
-494 LNMRQ
+494 LMDDKRPHKTICNNWIADIRLDS
-499 RGNKGF
+499 RG
-505 LCNDWVRSMAFDHT
+505 R
-519 GHLWIGT
+519 LWCAT
-526 SNGVSCLNT
+526 SNGVSCMDT
-535 KTLSF
+535 KTGYFDIILSRP
-540 KDFGW
+540 
-545 NNILKDRQANGICE
+545 LLE
-559 GKNGNMII
+559 GKSCYSTLELSDGKIAI
-567 GTEEGLYLFDRKNNK
+567 ATEMGLYLYDRKK
-582 TLALPHAEVLK
+582 QQTTPWPHSESISGLRIYSLK
-593 GKQVCSIIKDHQGD
+593 KDVKGN
-607 LWISTTMGI
+607 LWMSTAQGI
-616 WQYDQKNR
+616 WCYDSKAKS
-624 QFIGH
+624 FFSFEK
-629 INGNGLTTREY
+629 GNGLLTKEY
-640 VLGSSMHTAS
+640 LAGVVGSTSVGVICYGNSEGLTYFRPSQVKDYDEKTSAIYLSGVL
-650 DLIAFGTSDGITT
+650 L
-663 FYPERVKAKKMELGD
+663 
-678 VHLTNFIIDGK
+678 DGK
-689 PINCLTDEFTIPYEE
+689 MAPFIGDNLSVPSDFKSIVL
-704 NSFTLEFSLLNY
+704 SFSQLDYQSVG
-716 RNTDNISFQYRIN
+716 NIVFQYRIN
-729 EGKWNSTNEGSN
+729 GGRWISN
-741 AVSFNKLKPGSY
+741 AAGENSFNFTGLSY
-753 TLEVRAMSNGNFSKK
+753 GHYRIEVRTYCNGKYSTYKK
-768 STIIHIKVCDPW
+768 VINLDVLAPWFLTI
-780 YASTWAFLLYFLT
+780 WAKLIYLFLILGLT
-793 AAGII
+793 AAAII
-798 LYIIYRYERHRKED
+798 VFLRKKKRD
-812 LEETKMQF
+812 LEEAKMQF
-820 LINATHDIRSPLTL
+820 LINATHDIRPPLTL

-958 EKQDKKVLLYVID
+958 KKQDKKVLLYVID

-1045 LKDSQIN
+1045 LKNNQICLDN
-1052 SDYVVNGKKQQRG
+1052 VGTGMKQQRG

-1084 YLKSELSDWYRFV
+1084 YLKSELSGWYRFV

-1188 NVRRLKGKFSGA
+1188 NVRRLKGKFTGA

-1205 KVEKIEV
+1205 KVEKVEV

-1277 RLIREH
+1277 RLIRER

>member
-1 MFLPLFFVTFAA
+1 MLFSIFCFVQ
-13 IITYLNKKRTKN
+13 
-25 MKHIRHYLTALFAI
+25 MLTCFSYAN
-39 ALSLMVWADSGEL
+39 SGRL
-52 FTSGKLSSSLINCI
+52 YTSNDMSSSLIRCI
-66 VQDKYGY
+66 IQDKYGF
-73 IWVGTEY
+73 IWVGTNF
-80 GLSKFD
+80 GLNRFD
-86 GYRFTN
+86 GYKFCT
-92 YLHNEEDTTSITD
+92 YLCNPADTTTIQD
-105 NIISDLLV
+105 NDIVKLYPYSKEFLFVATNRGLYKYSYLTNSFQHIVLEKKDEKIRVSSLIEDGKHNLL
-113 DKKGNL
+113 
-119 WIGCAKGLMR
+119 I
-129 YNYETNNF
+129 
-137 SRLQFPDGR
+137 
-146 KPRIYSMVESHRG
+146 
-159 DILLGTAGYG
+159 GTAGYG
-169 LYSVKNNGIE
+169 AYRLDMTTGKVTRLSRKSANSV
-179 KTANNRFTIKW
+179 
-190 ERAYAKRDS
+190 D
-199 DVFFTHIY
+199 DFFAMLFFDD
-207 EDKHH
+207 EG
-212 YLWQSSH
+212 YLWQANH
-219 LSTFTRF
+219 TKVLR
-226 IEKQG
+226 KYKYNG
-231 KVQRKDFKSPYGAP
+231 KSIKLVSVYEPKGLFSVCKLYAADKKGFF
-245 VAFIQHRP
+245 VAH
-253 QAMLIVCMYGIIYYD
+253 VGGIMRYD
-268 YRTGRIAD
+268 YASHRFSRYDFDFSAHQG
-276 AGYDLGTFKNHVT
+276 AGYISAVTLDKYGNLWLGTSGDGTFKIPHGSRKAYRVEL
-289 INNATFDHE
+289 NNQSFIFDNAHISDLLIDRD
-298 GNLYISTS
+298 GNQWY
-306 EHGALII
+306 
-313 KKGSNKVEQLENSNS
+313 
-328 NFNLSTA
+328 
-335 FVNDIIE
+335 
-342 DKDNNLWIGCY
+342 GCY
-353 KKGLYLLNQ
+353 MKGLFLSNNDKNVFHPVSLDELGAGMETISSVVGVADGLMLFVVKNHGLYLLDEKTGNTKLLQ
-362 RQQAFSSWSF
+362 
-372 SAQNYII
+372 
-379 GSSVSSIAPG
+379 
-389 ENGETWCTVQNS
+389 
-401 GVFCFDAS
+401 
-409 GKIIAHPTSPAGT
+409 SPAGP
-422 CIIYKDR
+422 IKVYSDFRKNVYVYGRDGIYEYDWKHQTYRLLLPANGLSLDYMQVDAAGNIYFTSQGNGLYVWNR
-429 RGAYWISNGSALYS
+429 KSGKMTQYLMDDKRPHKTICNNWISEIRLDS
-443 YNPHTGAYQE
+443 
-453 KLTFTS
+453 
-459 AGIYCMT
+459 
-466 DDNQGNLYIS
+466 
-476 VYSKG
+476 
-481 LYIYNVESGKVTV
+481 
-494 LNMRQ
+494 
-499 RGNKGF
+499 RG
-505 LCNDWVRSMAFDHT
+505 W
-519 GHLWIGT
+519 LWCAT
-526 SNGVSCLNT
+526 ANGVSCMDT
-535 KTLSF
+535 KTGYFDIILSRP
-540 KDFGW
+540 
-545 NNILKDRQANGICE
+545 LLE
-559 GKNGNMII
+559 GKSCYSTLELSDGKIAI
-567 GTEEGLYLFDRKNNK
+567 ATEMGLYLYDRKK
-582 TLALPHAEVLK
+582 QQTTPWPHSESISGLRIYSLK
-593 GKQVCSIIKDHQGD
+593 KDVKGN
-607 LWISTTMGI
+607 LWMSTAQGI
-616 WQYDQKNR
+616 WCYDSKAKS
-624 QFIGH
+624 FFSFEK
-629 INGNGLTTREY
+629 GNGLLTKEY
-640 VLGSSMHTAS
+640 LAGVVGS
-650 DLIAFGTSDGITT
+650 TSDGVICYGNSEGLTY
-663 FYPERVKAKKMELGD
+663 FRPSQVKDYNEKTSAIYLSG
-678 VHLTNFIIDGK
+678 VLLDGK
-689 PINCLTDEFTIPYEE
+689 MAPFIGDNLSVPSDLKSIVLT
-704 NSFTLEFSLLNY
+704 FSQLDY
-716 RNTDNISFQYRIN
+716 QSVGNIVFQYRIN
-729 EGKWNSTNEGSN
+729 GGKWISN
-741 AVSFNKLKPGSY
+741 AAGDNSFNFTGLSY
-753 TLEVRAMSNGNFSKK
+753 GHYRIEVRTYCNGKYSTYKK
-768 STIIHIKVCDPW
+768 VINLDVLAPW
-780 YASTWAFLLYFLT
+780 FLTVWAKLLYLFLILGLT
-793 AAGII
+793 AAAII
-798 LYIIYRYERHRKED
+798 VYLRKKKRD
-812 LEETKMQF
+812 LEEAKMQF

-1052 SDYVVNGKKQQRG
+1052 SDYVVNGKKQQRSG
-1065 AASRNSKILLVDD
+1065 ASRNCKILLVDD

-1084 YLKSELSDWYRFV
+1084 YIKTELSDWYRFV

-1188 NVRRLKGKFSGA
+1188 NVRRLKGKFTGA

-1205 KVEKIEV
+1205 KVEKVEV